1 MSRIENLLAQKKYKE
16 AMEVVDSIDWRRVKN
31 VHNLCVVGEIYA
43 INKRYQDSKEIFLL
57 AYHRA
62 PIGKNILYRLIEVS
76 LKMQDFQE
84 ADEFYEEY
92 LEVAPNDNTRYI
104 LKYKISKAK
113 QVSLDEQIR
122 ILEEY
127 KEREFTERWSYEL
140 AKLYYQK
147 GDMKKCLEMCNDI
160 ILWFNEGRYVLKAMD
175 LKNRMGQLTG
185 KEREQYEKQFIPNLT
200 TVDQMT
206 QSAGSRENSSENK
219 YETAMDEDSPVID
232 NVRIDERD
240 VNNAE
245 SIQEKIS
252 KGIRDIFN
260 GKKKE
265 EDFTKEEEEFQEE
278 MIRDRSSEKEHKNVP
293 DLEPEEDSVM
303 REEEPAEEYIPEED
317 TQKQEEANEP
327 EIDVNEIFEDFS
339 DQTEV
344 ARLKEEEILS
354 GSSAELPQ
362 LEIPES
368 MKNIDLENSAVT
380 EIPKAPDVTLPG
392 AEKNVLE
399 TESDLDFNLEE
410 MILSAA
416 TAQGIEIP
424 DDELKTEDV
433 HTTEPDDEDY
443 MTEED
448 LRKAEEEF
456 LNGPAGRNIHK
467 EPKELQE
474 EEFEEADEF
483 YEDASDDEEDDFYG
497 DEYDDGDD
505 DFYEDESDDEDD
517 DFYEDEPD
525 DEDDDFYE
533 DESDDE
539 DDDFYEDESDDEYDD
554 FYGEDSDDASE
565 ELYEEEFKDF
575 PVVSRRP
582 LPKKKVAEKLSDE
595 NNAVIRKPDPDR
607 KTVFKEEP
615 VSQQIPRKKKNVR
628 LSQAEELERFV
639 DSIRPQEAMD
649 IIPREKNLTD
659 SEKKLFTYFARVP
672 GLREQLVDALCD
684 VQMAAAD
691 KTSRTGNIIVMG
703 GRETG
708 KTRLISG
715 LIPAICKELNL
726 EAAKVA
732 YVFAEQIN
740 GKNIPAIVKKMAG
753 GFLVIENANQL
764 KKETVNQLSKAMD
777 FRTDGMIVIL
787 EDEKI
792 GMRKLMA
799 RFPKFTSKFTS
810 MINIPVFTND
820 ELVNFAMVYTRERGY
835 TIAQEA
841 MLALYNLISVNQ
853 KEDVPMNV
861 GAVKEIIDN
870 AIVKSTGGI
879 RKLSRNISK
888 KRTDMD
894 GYTVLYEKDFK

>member
-1 MSRIENLLAQKKYKE
+1 MDKEEFRIKVSRIDNLVAQKKYKE
-16 AMEVVDSIDWRRVKN
+16 AVEVVESIDWRRVKN

-43 INKRYQDSKEIFLL
+43 ANKRYEESKEIFLL

-76 LKMQDFQE
+76 LKMQDIEE
-84 ADEFYEEY
+84 AEEFYEEY
-92 LEVAPNDNTRYI
+92 LEVAPNDNTQYI

-160 ILWFNEGRYVLKAMD
+160 ILWFSEGRYVLKAMD

-206 QSAGSRENSSENK
+206 QSGEARETGSDAENK
-219 YETAMDEDSPVID
+219 YEALPDEDSPVIES
-232 NVRIDERD
+232 VRIDERD
-240 VNNAE
+240 VNSAE
-245 SIQEKIS
+245 SLQEKIS

-265 EDFTKEEEEFQEE
+265 EDFTKEEEDLQEE
-278 MIRDRSSEKEHKNVP
+278 MLRDRFSEKEHKNVP
-293 DLEPEEDSVM
+293 ELEPEEVSVLQ
-303 REEEPAEEYIPEED
+303 EEENISQDSFAE
-317 TQKQEEANEP
+317 TEEAEEP

-339 DQTEV
+339 DQTV
-344 ARLKEEEILS
+344 SRLEEEETLS
-354 GSSAELPQ
+354 DSSTELPQ

-368 MKNIDLENSAVT
+368 MKNIDLESDIMP
-380 EIPKAPDVTLPG
+380 EIPKAPEVVLPG
-392 AEKNVLE
+392 AEKNE
-399 TESDLDFNLEE
+399 TEAEIDFDFNLED

-424 DDELKTEDV
+424 DDEPKAEDV
-433 HTTEPDDEDY
+433 HAADPDDEDY

-448 LRKAEEEF
+448 LRRAEEEF
-456 LNGPAGRNIHK
+456 LNGPAGRKNHK
-467 EPKELQE
+467 DPEELLE
-474 EEFEEADEF
+474 EEFGEADEF
-483 YEDASDDEEDDFYG
+483 YEDASDDEDDDFYG

-505 DFYEDESDDEDD
+505 DFYGE
-517 DFYEDEPD
+517 
-525 DEDDDFYE
+525 
-533 DESDDE
+533 ESDDE
-539 DDDFYEDESDDEYDD
+539 DDDFYEDESDDGDDFYEEFDDDD
-554 FYGEDSDDASE
+554 FYGEESDDE
-565 ELYEEEFKDF
+565 EDDFYEEEPEEL
-575 PVVSRRP
+575 PVVSRNP
-582 LPKKKVAEKLSDE
+582 ISKNKSAKIISEEKNAE
-595 NNAVIRKPDPDR
+595 IRKPDPDR

-615 VSQQIPRKKKNVR
+615 AGQKAPRKKKNVR

-639 DSIRPQEAMD
+639 DTIRPQEAMD
-649 IIPREKNLTD
+649 IIPREKTLTD

-835 TIAQEA
+835 TIDQQA
-841 MLALYNLISVNQ
+841 MLVLYNLISVNQ
-853 KEDVPMNV
+853 KEDMPMNV

-870 AIVKSTGGI
+870 AIAKSTGGI

>member
-1 MSRIENLLAQKKYKE
+1 MDKEEFRIKVSRIDNLVAQKKYKE
-16 AMEVVDSIDWRRVKN
+16 AVEVVESIDWRRVKN

-43 INKRYQDSKEIFLL
+43 ANKRYEESKEIFLL

-76 LKMQDFQE
+76 LKMQDIEE
-84 ADEFYEEY
+84 AEVFYEEY
-92 LEVAPNDNTRYI
+92 LEVAPNDNTQYI

-160 ILWFNEGRYVLKAMD
+160 ILWFSEGRYVLKAMD

-206 QSAGSRENSSENK
+206 QSGEARETGSDAENK
-219 YETAMDEDSPVID
+219 YEVLPDEDSPVIES
-232 NVRIDERD
+232 VRIDERD
-240 VNNAE
+240 VNSAE
-245 SIQEKIS
+245 SLQEKIS

-265 EDFTKEEEEFQEE
+265 EDFTKEEEDLQEE
-278 MIRDRSSEKEHKNVP
+278 MLRDRFSEKEHKNVP
-293 DLEPEEDSVM
+293 ELEPEEVSVLQ
-303 REEEPAEEYIPEED
+303 EEENISQDSFAE
-317 TQKQEEANEP
+317 TEEAEEP

-339 DQTEV
+339 DQTV
-344 ARLKEEEILS
+344 SRLEEEETLS
-354 GSSAELPQ
+354 DSSTELPQ

-368 MKNIDLENSAVT
+368 MKNIDLESDIMP
-380 EIPKAPDVTLPG
+380 EIPKAPEVVLPG
-392 AEKNVLE
+392 AEKNE
-399 TESDLDFNLEE
+399 TEAEIDFDFNLED

-424 DDELKTEDV
+424 DDKPKAEDV
-433 HTTEPDDEDY
+433 HAADPDDEDY

-448 LRKAEEEF
+448 LRRAEEEF
-456 LNGPAGRNIHK
+456 LNGPAGRKDHK
-467 EPKELQE
+467 DPEELLE
-474 EEFEEADEF
+474 EEFGEAEEF
-483 YEDASDDEEDDFYG
+483 YEDASDDEDDDFYG

-505 DFYEDESDDEDD
+505 DFYGE
-517 DFYEDEPD
+517 
-525 DEDDDFYE
+525 
-533 DESDDE
+533 ESDDE
-539 DDDFYEDESDDEYDD
+539 DDDFYEDESDDGDDFYEEFDDDD
-554 FYGEDSDDASE
+554 FYGEESDDE
-565 ELYEEEFKDF
+565 EDDFYEEEPEEL
-575 PVVSRRP
+575 PVVSRNP
-582 LPKKKVAEKLSDE
+582 ISKNKSAKIISEEKNAE
-595 NNAVIRKPDPDR
+595 IRKPDPDR

-615 VSQQIPRKKKNVR
+615 AGQKAPRKKKNVR
-628 LSQAEELERFV
+628 LSQDEELERFV
-639 DSIRPQEAMD
+639 DTIRPQEAMD
-649 IIPREKNLTD
+649 IIPREKTLTD

-764 KKETVNQLSKAMD
+764 TPETVEMLDKAMEKET
-777 FRTDGMIVIL
+777 DGLTVII

-792 GMRKLMA
+792 GMRKFIA
-799 RFPKFTSKFTS
+799 RYPKIVKKFTS

-835 TIAQEA
+835 TIDQQA
-841 MLALYNLISVNQ
+841 MLVLYNLISVNQ
-853 KEDVPMNV
+853 KEDMPMNV

-870 AIVKSTGGI
+870 AIAKSTGGI

>member
-1 MSRIENLLAQKKYKE
+1 MDKEEFRIKVSRIDNLVAEKKYKE
-16 AMEVVDSIDWRRVKN
+16 AVEVVESIDWRRVKN

-43 INKRYQDSKEIFLL
+43 ANKRYEESKEIFLL

-76 LKMQDFQE
+76 LKMQDIEE
-84 ADEFYEEY
+84 AEEFYEEY
-92 LEVAPNDNTRYI
+92 LEVAPNDNTQYI

-160 ILWFNEGRYVLKAMD
+160 ILWFSEGRYVLKAMD

-206 QSAGSRENSSENK
+206 QSGEARETGSDAENK
-219 YETAMDEDSPVID
+219 YEVLPDEDSPVIES
-232 NVRIDERD
+232 VRIDERD
-240 VNNAE
+240 VNSAE
-245 SIQEKIS
+245 SLQEKIS

-265 EDFTKEEEEFQEE
+265 EDFTKEEEDLQEE
-278 MIRDRSSEKEHKNVP
+278 MLRDRFSEKEHKNVP
-293 DLEPEEDSVM
+293 ELEPEEVSVLQ
-303 REEEPAEEYIPEED
+303 EEENISQDSFAE
-317 TQKQEEANEP
+317 TEEAEEP

-339 DQTEV
+339 DQTV
-344 ARLKEEEILS
+344 SRLEEEETLS
-354 GSSAELPQ
+354 DSSTELPQ

-368 MKNIDLENSAVT
+368 MKNIDLESDIMP
-380 EIPKAPDVTLPG
+380 EIPKAPEVVLPG
-392 AEKNVLE
+392 AEKNE
-399 TESDLDFNLEE
+399 TEAEIDFDFNLED

-424 DDELKTEDV
+424 DDEPKAEDV
-433 HTTEPDDEDY
+433 HAADPDDEDY

-448 LRKAEEEF
+448 LRRAEEEF
-456 LNGPAGRNIHK
+456 LNGPAGRKDHK
-467 EPKELQE
+467 DPEELLE
-474 EEFEEADEF
+474 EEFGEAEEF
-483 YEDASDDEEDDFYG
+483 YEDASDDEDDDFYG

-505 DFYEDESDDEDD
+505 DFYGE
-517 DFYEDEPD
+517 
-525 DEDDDFYE
+525 
-533 DESDDE
+533 ESDDE
-539 DDDFYEDESDDEYDD
+539 DDDFYEDESDDGDDFYEEFDDDD
-554 FYGEDSDDASE
+554 FYGEESDDE
-565 ELYEEEFKDF
+565 EDDFYEEEPEEL
-575 PVVSRRP
+575 PVVSRNP
-582 LPKKKVAEKLSDE
+582 ISKNKSAKIISEEKNAE
-595 NNAVIRKPDPDR
+595 IRKPDPDR

-615 VSQQIPRKKKNVR
+615 AGQKAPRKKKNVR

-639 DSIRPQEAMD
+639 DTIRPQEAMD
-649 IIPREKNLTD
+649 IIPREKTLTD

-835 TIAQEA
+835 TIDQQA
-841 MLALYNLISVNQ
+841 MLVLYNLISVNQ
-853 KEDVPMNV
+853 KEDMPMNV

-870 AIVKSTGGI
+870 AIAKSTGGI

>member
-1 MSRIENLLAQKKYKE
+1 MDKEEFRIKVSRIESLLAQKKYKE

-43 INKRYQDSKEIFLL
+43 ANKRYQDSKEIFLL

-76 LKMQDFQE
+76 LKMQDIEE
-84 ADEFYEEY
+84 AEEFYEEY
-92 LEVAPNDNTRYI
+92 LEVAPNDNTQYI

-160 ILWFNEGRYVLKAMD
+160 ILWFSEGRYVLKAMD

-206 QSAGSRENSSENK
+206 QSGEARETGSDAENK
-219 YETAMDEDSPVID
+219 YEALPDEDSPVIES
-232 NVRIDERD
+232 VRIDERD
-240 VNNAE
+240 VNSAE
-245 SIQEKIS
+245 SLQEKIS

-265 EDFTKEEEEFQEE
+265 EDFTKEEEDLQEE
-278 MIRDRSSEKEHKNVP
+278 MLRDRFSEKEHKNVP
-293 DLEPEEDSVM
+293 ELEPEEVSVLQ
-303 REEEPAEEYIPEED
+303 EEENISQDSFAETEEAEES
-317 TQKQEEANEP
+317 

-339 DQTEV
+339 DQTV
-344 ARLKEEEILS
+344 SRLEEEETLS
-354 GSSAELPQ
+354 DSSTDLPQ

-368 MKNIDLENSAVT
+368 MKNIDLESDIMP
-380 EIPKAPDVTLPG
+380 EIPKAPEVVLPG
-392 AEKNVLE
+392 AEKNE
-399 TESDLDFNLEE
+399 TEAEIDFDFNLED

-424 DDELKTEDV
+424 DDEPKAEDV
-433 HTTEPDDEDY
+433 HAADPDDEDY

-448 LRKAEEEF
+448 LRRAEEEF
-456 LNGPAGRNIHK
+456 LNGPAGRKDHK
-467 EPKELQE
+467 DPEELLE
-474 EEFEEADEF
+474 EEFGEAEEF
-483 YEDASDDEEDDFYG
+483 YEDASDDEDDDFYG

-505 DFYEDESDDEDD
+505 DFYGE
-517 DFYEDEPD
+517 
-525 DEDDDFYE
+525 
-533 DESDDE
+533 ESDDE
-539 DDDFYEDESDDEYDD
+539 DDDFYEDESDDGDDFYEEFDDDD
-554 FYGEDSDDASE
+554 FYGEESDDE
-565 ELYEEEFKDF
+565 DDDFYEEEPEEL
-575 PVVSRRP
+575 PVVSRNP
-582 LPKKKVAEKLSDE
+582 ISKNKSAKIISEEKNAE
-595 NNAVIRKPDPDR
+595 IRKPDPDR

-615 VSQQIPRKKKNVR
+615 AGQKAPRKKKNVR

-639 DSIRPQEAMD
+639 DTIRPQEAMD
-649 IIPREKNLTD
+649 IIPREKTLTD

-835 TIAQEA
+835 TIDQQA
-841 MLALYNLISVNQ
+841 MLVLYNLISVNQ
-853 KEDVPMNV
+853 KEDMPMNV

-870 AIVKSTGGI
+870 AIAKSTGGI

>member
-1 MSRIENLLAQKKYKE
+1 MDKEEFRIKVSRIDNLVAQKKYKE
-16 AMEVVDSIDWRRVKN
+16 AVEVVESIDWRRVKN

-43 INKRYQDSKEIFLL
+43 ANKRYEESKEIFLL

-76 LKMQDFQE
+76 LKMQDIEE
-84 ADEFYEEY
+84 AEEFYEEY
-92 LEVAPNDNTRYI
+92 LEVAPNDNTQYI

-160 ILWFNEGRYVLKAMD
+160 ILWFSEGRYVLKAMD

-206 QSAGSRENSSENK
+206 QSGEARETGSDAENK
-219 YETAMDEDSPVID
+219 YEVLPDEDSPVIES
-232 NVRIDERD
+232 VRIDERD
-240 VNNAE
+240 VNSAE
-245 SIQEKIS
+245 SLQEKIS

-265 EDFTKEEEEFQEE
+265 EDFTKEEEDLQEE
-278 MIRDRSSEKEHKNVP
+278 MLRDRFSEKEHKNVP
-293 DLEPEEDSVM
+293 ELEPEEVSVLQ
-303 REEEPAEEYIPEED
+303 EEENISQDSFAE
-317 TQKQEEANEP
+317 TEEAEEP

-339 DQTEV
+339 DQTV
-344 ARLKEEEILS
+344 SRLEEEETLS
-354 GSSAELPQ
+354 DSSTELPQ

-368 MKNIDLENSAVT
+368 MKNIDLESDIMP
-380 EIPKAPDVTLPG
+380 EIPKAPEVILPG
-392 AEKNVLE
+392 AEKNE
-399 TESDLDFNLEE
+399 TEAEIDFDFNLED

-424 DDELKTEDV
+424 DDKPKAEDV
-433 HTTEPDDEDY
+433 HAADPDDEDY

-448 LRKAEEEF
+448 LRRAEEEF
-456 LNGPAGRNIHK
+456 LNGPAGRKDHK
-467 EPKELQE
+467 DPEELLE
-474 EEFEEADEF
+474 EEFGEAEEF
-483 YEDASDDEEDDFYG
+483 YEDASDDEDDDFYG

-505 DFYEDESDDEDD
+505 DFYGE
-517 DFYEDEPD
+517 
-525 DEDDDFYE
+525 
-533 DESDDE
+533 ESDDE
-539 DDDFYEDESDDEYDD
+539 DDDFYEDESDDGDDFYEEFDDDD
-554 FYGEDSDDASE
+554 FYGEESDDE
-565 ELYEEEFKDF
+565 EDDFYEEEPEEL
-575 PVVSRRP
+575 PVVSRNP
-582 LPKKKVAEKLSDE
+582 ISKNKSAKIISEEKNAE
-595 NNAVIRKPDPDR
+595 IRKPDPDR

-615 VSQQIPRKKKNVR
+615 AGQKAPRKKKNVR

-639 DSIRPQEAMD
+639 DTIRPQEAMD
-649 IIPREKNLTD
+649 IIPREKTLID

-835 TIAQEA
+835 TIDQQA
-841 MLALYNLISVNQ
+841 MLVLYNLISVNQ
-853 KEDVPMNV
+853 KEDMPMNV

-870 AIVKSTGGI
+870 AIAKSTGGI

>member
-1 MSRIENLLAQKKYKE
+1 MDKEEFRIKVSRIESLLAQKKYKE

-43 INKRYQDSKEIFLL
+43 ANKRYEESKEIFLL

-76 LKMQDFQE
+76 LKMQDIEE
-84 ADEFYEEY
+84 AEEFYEEY

-160 ILWFNEGRYVLKAMD
+160 ILWFSEGRYVLKAMD

-200 TVDQMT
+200 TVDQMN
-206 QSAGSRENSSENK
+206 QSAESRETDSGNQ
-219 YETAMDEDSPVID
+219 YDTVMDEDSPVIE

-293 DLEPEEDSVM
+293 DLEPEEDSVI
-303 REEEPAEEYIPEED
+303 REEEPAEEHIPEEK
-317 TQKQEEANEP
+317 TLEQEEADAQ

-344 ARLKEEEILS
+344 ARLEEEEALS
-354 GSSAELPQ
+354 DNSQELPQ

-368 MKNIDLENSAVT
+368 MKNIDLESSVVT

-392 AEKNVLE
+392 TEKSVLE
-399 TESDLDFNLEE
+399 TESDLDFNLED

-424 DDELKTEDV
+424 DDEVKTEDV

-456 LNGPAGRNIHK
+456 LNGPAGRKDHK
-467 EPKELQE
+467 DPEELLE
-474 EEFEEADEF
+474 EEFGEADEF
-483 YEDASDDEEDDFYG
+483 YEDASDDEDDDFYG
-497 DEYDDGDD
+497 DEYDD
-505 DFYEDESDDEDD
+505 EDD
-517 DFYEDEPD
+517 DFYGE
-525 DEDDDFYE
+525 
-533 DESDDE
+533 ESDDE
-539 DDDFYEDESDDEYDD
+539 DDDFYEDESDDGDDFYEEFDDDD
-554 FYGEDSDDASE
+554 FYGEESDDEEDDFYDEEPE
-565 ELYEEEFKDF
+565 EL
-575 PVVSRRP
+575 PVVSRNP
-582 LPKKKVAEKLSDE
+582 ISKNKSAKIISEEKNAE
-595 NNAVIRKPDPDR
+595 IRKPDPDR

-615 VSQQIPRKKKNVR
+615 AGQKAPRKKKNVR

-639 DSIRPQEAMD
+639 DTIRPQEAMD
-649 IIPREKNLTD
+649 IIPREKTLTD

-835 TIAQEA
+835 TIDQQA
-841 MLALYNLISVNQ
+841 MLVLYNLISVNQ
-853 KEDVPMNV
+853 KEDMPMNV

-870 AIVKSTGGI
+870 AIAKSTGGI

>member
-1 MSRIENLLAQKKYKE
+1 MDKEEFRIKVSRIDNLVAQKKYKE
-16 AMEVVDSIDWRRVKN
+16 AVEVVESIDWRRVKN

-43 INKRYQDSKEIFLL
+43 ANKRYEESKEIFLL

-76 LKMQDFQE
+76 LKMQDIEE
-84 ADEFYEEY
+84 AEEFYEEY
-92 LEVAPNDNTRYI
+92 LEVAPNDNTQYI

-160 ILWFNEGRYVLKAMD
+160 ILWFSEGRYVLKAMD
-175 LKNRMGQLTG
+175 LKNRMGQLTR

-206 QSAGSRENSSENK
+206 QSGEARETGSDAENK
-219 YETAMDEDSPVID
+219 YEVLPDEDSPVIES
-232 NVRIDERD
+232 VRIDERD
-240 VNNAE
+240 VNSAE
-245 SIQEKIS
+245 SLQEKIS

-265 EDFTKEEEEFQEE
+265 EDFTKEEEDLQEE
-278 MIRDRSSEKEHKNVP
+278 MLRDRFSEKEHKNVP
-293 DLEPEEDSVM
+293 ELEPEEVSVLQ
-303 REEEPAEEYIPEED
+303 EEENISQDSFAE
-317 TQKQEEANEP
+317 TEEAEEP

-339 DQTEV
+339 DQTV
-344 ARLKEEEILS
+344 SRLEEEETLS
-354 GSSAELPQ
+354 DSSTELPQ

-368 MKNIDLENSAVT
+368 MKNIDLESDIMP
-380 EIPKAPDVTLPG
+380 EIPKAPEVVLPG
-392 AEKNVLE
+392 AEKNE
-399 TESDLDFNLEE
+399 TEAEIDFDFNLED

-424 DDELKTEDV
+424 DDEPKAEDV
-433 HTTEPDDEDY
+433 HAADPDDEDY

-448 LRKAEEEF
+448 LRRAEEEF
-456 LNGPAGRNIHK
+456 LNGPAGRKDHK
-467 EPKELQE
+467 DPEELLE
-474 EEFEEADEF
+474 EEFGEAEEF
-483 YEDASDDEEDDFYG
+483 YEDASDDEDDDFYG

-505 DFYEDESDDEDD
+505 DFYGE
-517 DFYEDEPD
+517 
-525 DEDDDFYE
+525 
-533 DESDDE
+533 ESDDE
-539 DDDFYEDESDDEYDD
+539 DDDFYEDESDDGDDFYEEFDDDD
-554 FYGEDSDDASE
+554 FYGEESDDE
-565 ELYEEEFKDF
+565 EDDFYEEEPEEL
-575 PVVSRRP
+575 PVVSRNP
-582 LPKKKVAEKLSDE
+582 ISKNKSAKIISEEKNAE
-595 NNAVIRKPDPDR
+595 IRKPDPDR

-615 VSQQIPRKKKNVR
+615 AGQKAPRKKKNVR

-639 DSIRPQEAMD
+639 DTIRPQEAMD
-649 IIPREKNLTD
+649 IIPREKTLTD

-835 TIAQEA
+835 TIDQQA
-841 MLALYNLISVNQ
+841 MLVLYNLISVNQ
-853 KEDVPMNV
+853 KEDMPMNV

-870 AIVKSTGGI
+870 AIAKSTGGI

>member
-1 MSRIENLLAQKKYKE
+1 MDKEEFRIKVSRIDNLVAQKKYKE
-16 AMEVVDSIDWRRVKN
+16 AVEVVESIDWRRVKN

-43 INKRYQDSKEIFLL
+43 ANKRYEESKEIFLL

-76 LKMQDFQE
+76 LKMQDIEE
-84 ADEFYEEY
+84 AEEFYEEY
-92 LEVAPNDNTRYI
+92 LEVAPNDNTQYI

-160 ILWFNEGRYVLKAMD
+160 ILWFSEGRYVLKAMD

-206 QSAGSRENSSENK
+206 QSGEARETGSDAENK
-219 YETAMDEDSPVID
+219 YEALPDEDSPVIES
-232 NVRIDERD
+232 VRIDERD
-240 VNNAE
+240 VNSAE
-245 SIQEKIS
+245 SLQEKIS

-265 EDFTKEEEEFQEE
+265 EDFTKEEEDLQEE
-278 MIRDRSSEKEHKNVP
+278 ENISQ
-293 DLEPEEDSVM
+293 DSF
-303 REEEPAEEYIPEED
+303 AE
-317 TQKQEEANEP
+317 TEEAEEP

-339 DQTEV
+339 DQTV
-344 ARLKEEEILS
+344 SRLEEEETLS
-354 GSSAELPQ
+354 DSSTELPQ

-368 MKNIDLENSAVT
+368 MKNIDLESDIMP
-380 EIPKAPDVTLPG
+380 EIPKAPEVVLPG
-392 AEKNVLE
+392 AEKNE
-399 TESDLDFNLEE
+399 TEAEIDFDFNLED

-424 DDELKTEDV
+424 DDEPKAEDV
-433 HTTEPDDEDY
+433 HAADPDDEDY

-448 LRKAEEEF
+448 LRRAEEEF
-456 LNGPAGRNIHK
+456 LNGPAGRKDHK
-467 EPKELQE
+467 DPEELLE
-474 EEFEEADEF
+474 EEFGEADEF
-483 YEDASDDEEDDFYG
+483 YEDASDDEDDDFYG

-505 DFYEDESDDEDD
+505 DFYGE
-517 DFYEDEPD
+517 
-525 DEDDDFYE
+525 
-533 DESDDE
+533 ESDDE
-539 DDDFYEDESDDEYDD
+539 DDDFYEDESDDGDDFYEEFDDDD
-554 FYGEDSDDASE
+554 FYGEESDDE
-565 ELYEEEFKDF
+565 EDDFYEEEPEEL
-575 PVVSRRP
+575 PVVSRNP
-582 LPKKKVAEKLSDE
+582 ISKNKSAKIISEEKNAE
-595 NNAVIRKPDPDR
+595 IRKPDPDR

-615 VSQQIPRKKKNVR
+615 AGQKAPRKKKNVR

-639 DSIRPQEAMD
+639 DTIRPQEAMD
-649 IIPREKNLTD
+649 IIPREKTLTD

-835 TIAQEA
+835 TIDQQA
-841 MLALYNLISVNQ
+841 MLVLYNLISVNQ
-853 KEDVPMNV
+853 KEDMPMNV

-870 AIVKSTGGI
+870 AIAKSTGGI

>member
-1 MSRIENLLAQKKYKE
+1 MDKEEFRIKVSRIDNLVAQKKYKE
-16 AMEVVDSIDWRRVKN
+16 AVEVVESIDWRRVKN

-43 INKRYQDSKEIFLL
+43 ANKRYEESKEIFLL

-76 LKMQDFQE
+76 LKMQDIEE
-84 ADEFYEEY
+84 AEEFYEEY
-92 LEVAPNDNTRYI
+92 LEVAPNDNTQYI

-160 ILWFNEGRYVLKAMD
+160 ILWFSEGRYVLKAMD

-206 QSAGSRENSSENK
+206 QSGEARETGSDAENK
-219 YETAMDEDSPVID
+219 YEALPDEDSPVIES
-232 NVRIDERD
+232 VRIDERD
-240 VNNAE
+240 VNSAE
-245 SIQEKIS
+245 SLQEKIS

-265 EDFTKEEEEFQEE
+265 EDFTKEEEDLQEE
-278 MIRDRSSEKEHKNVP
+278 MLRDRFSEKEHKNVP
-293 DLEPEEDSVM
+293 ELEPEEVSVLQ
-303 REEEPAEEYIPEED
+303 EEENISQDSFAE
-317 TQKQEEANEP
+317 TEEAEEP

-339 DQTEV
+339 DQTV
-344 ARLKEEEILS
+344 SRLEEEETLS
-354 GSSAELPQ
+354 DSSTELPQ

-368 MKNIDLENSAVT
+368 MKNIDLESDIMP
-380 EIPKAPDVTLPG
+380 EIPKAPEVVLPG
-392 AEKNVLE
+392 AEKNE
-399 TESDLDFNLEE
+399 TEAEIDFDFNLED

-424 DDELKTEDV
+424 DDEPKAEDV
-433 HTTEPDDEDY
+433 HAADPDDEDY

-448 LRKAEEEF
+448 LRRAEEEF
-456 LNGPAGRNIHK
+456 LNGPAGRKDHK
-467 EPKELQE
+467 DPEELLE
-474 EEFEEADEF
+474 EEFGEADEF
-483 YEDASDDEEDDFYG
+483 YEDASDDEDDDFYG

-505 DFYEDESDDEDD
+505 DFYGE
-517 DFYEDEPD
+517 
-525 DEDDDFYE
+525 
-533 DESDDE
+533 ESDDE
-539 DDDFYEDESDDEYDD
+539 DDDFYEDESDDGDDFYEEFDDDD
-554 FYGEDSDDASE
+554 FYGEESDDE
-565 ELYEEEFKDF
+565 EDDFYEEEPEEL
-575 PVVSRRP
+575 PVVSRNP
-582 LPKKKVAEKLSDE
+582 ISKNKSAKIISEEKNAE
-595 NNAVIRKPDPDR
+595 IRKPDPDR

-615 VSQQIPRKKKNVR
+615 AGQKAPRKKKNVR

-639 DSIRPQEAMD
+639 DTIRPQEAMD
-649 IIPREKNLTD
+649 IIPREKTLTD

-708 KTRLISG
+708 KTRLISV

-835 TIAQEA
+835 TIDQQA
-841 MLALYNLISVNQ
+841 MLVLYNLISVNQ
-853 KEDVPMNV
+853 KEDMPMNV

-870 AIVKSTGGI
+870 AIAKSTGGI

>member
-1 MSRIENLLAQKKYKE
+1 MDKEEFRIKVSRIDNLVAQKKYKE
-16 AMEVVDSIDWRRVKN
+16 AVEVVESIDWRRVKN

-43 INKRYQDSKEIFLL
+43 ANKRYEESKEIFLL

-76 LKMQDFQE
+76 LKMQDIE
-84 ADEFYEEY
+84 DAEEFYEEY
-92 LEVAPNDNTRYI
+92 LEVAPNDNTQYI
-104 LKYKISKAK
+104 LKYQISKAK

-160 ILWFNEGRYVLKAMD
+160 ILWFSEGRYVLKAMD

-206 QSAGSRENSSENK
+206 QSGEARETGSDAENK
-219 YETAMDEDSPVID
+219 YEVLPDEDSPVIES
-232 NVRIDERD
+232 VRIDERD
-240 VNNAE
+240 VNSAE
-245 SIQEKIS
+245 SLQEKIS

-265 EDFTKEEEEFQEE
+265 EDFTKEEEDLQEE
-278 MIRDRSSEKEHKNVP
+278 MLRDRFSEKEHKNVP
-293 DLEPEEDSVM
+293 ELEPEEVSVLQ
-303 REEEPAEEYIPEED
+303 EEENISQDSFAE
-317 TQKQEEANEP
+317 TEEAEEP

-339 DQTEV
+339 DQTV
-344 ARLKEEEILS
+344 SRLEEEETLS
-354 GSSAELPQ
+354 DSSTELPQ

-368 MKNIDLENSAVT
+368 MKNIDLESDIMP
-380 EIPKAPDVTLPG
+380 EIPKAPEVVLPG
-392 AEKNVLE
+392 AEKNE
-399 TESDLDFNLEE
+399 TEAEIDFDFNLED

-424 DDELKTEDV
+424 DDKPKAEDV
-433 HTTEPDDEDY
+433 HAADPDDEDY

-448 LRKAEEEF
+448 LRRAEEEF
-456 LNGPAGRNIHK
+456 LKGPAGRKDHK
-467 EPKELQE
+467 DPEELLE
-474 EEFEEADEF
+474 EEFGEAEEF
-483 YEDASDDEEDDFYG
+483 YEDASDDEDDDFYG

-505 DFYEDESDDEDD
+505 DFYGE
-517 DFYEDEPD
+517 
-525 DEDDDFYE
+525 
-533 DESDDE
+533 ESDDE
-539 DDDFYEDESDDEYDD
+539 DDDFYEDESDDGDDFYEEFDDDD
-554 FYGEDSDDASE
+554 FYGEESDDE
-565 ELYEEEFKDF
+565 EDDFYEEEPEEL
-575 PVVSRRP
+575 PVVSRNP
-582 LPKKKVAEKLSDE
+582 ISKNKSAKIISEEKNAE
-595 NNAVIRKPDPDR
+595 IRKPDPDR

-615 VSQQIPRKKKNVR
+615 AGQKAPRKKKNVR

-639 DSIRPQEAMD
+639 DTIRPQEAMD
-649 IIPREKNLTD
+649 IIPREKTLTD

-835 TIAQEA
+835 TIDQQA
-841 MLALYNLISVNQ
+841 MLVLYNLISVNQ
-853 KEDVPMNV
+853 KEDMPMNV

-870 AIVKSTGGI
+870 AIAKSTGGI

>member
-1 MSRIENLLAQKKYKE
+1 MDKEEFRIKVSRIESLLAQKKYKE

-43 INKRYQDSKEIFLL
+43 ANKRYQDSKEIFLL

-76 LKMQDFQE
+76 LKMQDIQE
-84 ADEFYEEY
+84 AEEFYEEY

-160 ILWFNEGRYVLKAMD
+160 ILWFSEGRYVLKAMD

-200 TVDQMT
+200 TVDQMN
-206 QSAGSRENSSENK
+206 QSAEFRETDSGNQ
-219 YETAMDEDSPVID
+219 YDTVMDEDSPVIE

-293 DLEPEEDSVM
+293 DLEPEEDSVI
-303 REEEPAEEYIPEED
+303 REEEPAEEHIPEEK
-317 TQKQEEANEP
+317 TLEQEEADAQ

-344 ARLKEEEILS
+344 ARLEEEEALS
-354 GSSAELPQ
+354 DNSQELPQ

-368 MKNIDLENSAVT
+368 MKNIDLESSVVT

-392 AEKNVLE
+392 TEKSVLE
-399 TESDLDFNLEE
+399 TESDLDFNLED

-424 DDELKTEDV
+424 DDEPKAEDV
-433 HTTEPDDEDY
+433 HAADPDDEDY

-448 LRKAEEEF
+448 LRRAEEEF
-456 LNGPAGRNIHK
+456 LNGPAGRKDHK
-467 EPKELQE
+467 DPEELLE
-474 EEFEEADEF
+474 EEF
-483 YEDASDDEEDDFYG
+483 YEDASDEEEDDFYGDGYDDGNDDFYGEESDDEDDDESDDGDDFYEEFDDDDFYGEESDDEEDDFY
-497 DEYDDGDD
+497 E
-505 DFYEDESDDEDD
+505 E
-517 DFYEDEPD
+517 EP
-525 DEDDDFYE
+525 
-533 DESDDE
+533 
-539 DDDFYEDESDDEYDD
+539 
-554 FYGEDSDDASE
+554 E
-565 ELYEEEFKDF
+565 EL
-575 PVVSRRP
+575 PVVSRNP
-582 LPKKKVAEKLSDE
+582 ISKNKSAKIISEEKNAE
-595 NNAVIRKPDPDR
+595 IRKPDPDR

-615 VSQQIPRKKKNVR
+615 AGQKAHRKKKNVR

-639 DSIRPQEAMD
+639 DTIRPQEAMD
-649 IIPREKNLTD
+649 IIPREKTLTD

-835 TIAQEA
+835 TIDQQA
-841 MLALYNLISVNQ
+841 MLVLYNLISVNQ
-853 KEDVPMNV
+853 KEDMPMNV

-870 AIVKSTGGI
+870 AIAKSTGGI

>member
-1 MSRIENLLAQKKYKE
+1 MDKEEFRIKVSRIDNLVAQKKYKE
-16 AMEVVDSIDWRRVKN
+16 AVEVVESIDWRRVKN

-43 INKRYQDSKEIFLL
+43 ANKRYEESKEIFLL

-76 LKMQDFQE
+76 LKMQDIEE
-84 ADEFYEEY
+84 AEEFYEEY
-92 LEVAPNDNTRYI
+92 LEVAPNDNTQYI

-160 ILWFNEGRYVLKAMD
+160 ILWFSEGRYVLKAMD

-206 QSAGSRENSSENK
+206 QSGEARETGSDAENK
-219 YETAMDEDSPVID
+219 YEVLPDEDSPVIES
-232 NVRIDERD
+232 VRIDERD
-240 VNNAE
+240 VNSAE
-245 SIQEKIS
+245 SLQEKIS

-265 EDFTKEEEEFQEE
+265 EDFTKEEEDLQEE
-278 MIRDRSSEKEHKNVP
+278 MLRDRFSEKEHKNVP
-293 DLEPEEDSVM
+293 ELEPEEVSVLQ
-303 REEEPAEEYIPEED
+303 EEENISQDSFAE
-317 TQKQEEANEP
+317 TEEAEEP

-339 DQTEV
+339 DQTV
-344 ARLKEEEILS
+344 SRLEEEETLS
-354 GSSAELPQ
+354 DSSTELPQ

-368 MKNIDLENSAVT
+368 MKNIDLESDIMP
-380 EIPKAPDVTLPG
+380 EIPKAPEVVLPG
-392 AEKNVLE
+392 AEKNE
-399 TESDLDFNLEE
+399 TEAEIDFDFNLED

-424 DDELKTEDV
+424 DDEPKAEDV
-433 HTTEPDDEDY
+433 HAADPDDEDY

-448 LRKAEEEF
+448 LRRAEEEF
-456 LNGPAGRNIHK
+456 LNGPAGRKDHK
-467 EPKELQE
+467 DPEELLE
-474 EEFEEADEF
+474 EEFGEAEEF
-483 YEDASDDEEDDFYG
+483 YEDASDDEDDDFYG

-505 DFYEDESDDEDD
+505 DFYGE
-517 DFYEDEPD
+517 
-525 DEDDDFYE
+525 
-533 DESDDE
+533 ESDDE
-539 DDDFYEDESDDEYDD
+539 DDDFYEDESDDGDDFYEEFDDDD
-554 FYGEDSDDASE
+554 FYGEESDDE
-565 ELYEEEFKDF
+565 EDDFYEEEPEEL
-575 PVVSRRP
+575 PVVSRNP
-582 LPKKKVAEKLSDE
+582 ISKNKSAKIISEEKNAE
-595 NNAVIRKPDPDR
+595 IRKPDPDR

-615 VSQQIPRKKKNVR
+615 AGQKAPRKKKNVR

-639 DSIRPQEAMD
+639 DTIRPQEAMD
-649 IIPREKNLTD
+649 IIPREKTLTD

-764 KKETVNQLSKAMD
+764 KKEAVNQLSKAMD

-835 TIAQEA
+835 TIDQQA
-841 MLALYNLISVNQ
+841 MLVLYNLISVNQ
-853 KEDVPMNV
+853 KEDMPMNV

-870 AIVKSTGGI
+870 AIAKSTGGI

>member
-1 MSRIENLLAQKKYKE
+1 MDKEEFRIKVSRIDNLVAQKKYKE
-16 AMEVVDSIDWRRVKN
+16 AVEVVESIDWRRVKN

-43 INKRYQDSKEIFLL
+43 ANKRYEESKEIFLL

-76 LKMQDFQE
+76 LKMQDIEE
-84 ADEFYEEY
+84 AEEFYEEY
-92 LEVAPNDNTRYI
+92 LEVAPNDNTQYI

-160 ILWFNEGRYVLKAMD
+160 ILWFSEGRYVLKAMD

-206 QSAGSRENSSENK
+206 QSGEARETGSDAENK
-219 YETAMDEDSPVID
+219 YEALPDEDSPVIES
-232 NVRIDERD
+232 VRIDERD
-240 VNNAE
+240 VNSAE
-245 SIQEKIS
+245 SLQEKIS

-265 EDFTKEEEEFQEE
+265 EDFTKEEEDLQEE
-278 MIRDRSSEKEHKNVP
+278 MLRDRFSEKEHKNVP
-293 DLEPEEDSVM
+293 ELEPEEVSVLQ
-303 REEEPAEEYIPEED
+303 EEENISQDSFAE
-317 TQKQEEANEP
+317 TEEAEKS

-339 DQTEV
+339 DQTV
-344 ARLKEEEILS
+344 SRLEEEETLS
-354 GSSAELPQ
+354 DSSTELPQ

-368 MKNIDLENSAVT
+368 MKNIDLESDIMP
-380 EIPKAPDVTLPG
+380 EIPKAPEVVLPG
-392 AEKNVLE
+392 AEKNE
-399 TESDLDFNLEE
+399 TEAEIDFDFNLED
-410 MILSAA
+410 MILLAA

-424 DDELKTEDV
+424 DDEPKAEDV
-433 HTTEPDDEDY
+433 HAADPDDEDY

-448 LRKAEEEF
+448 LRRAEEEF
-456 LNGPAGRNIHK
+456 LNGPAGRKDHK
-467 EPKELQE
+467 DPEELLE
-474 EEFEEADEF
+474 EEFGEAEEF
-483 YEDASDDEEDDFYG
+483 YEDASDDEDDDFYG

-505 DFYEDESDDEDD
+505 DFYGE
-517 DFYEDEPD
+517 
-525 DEDDDFYE
+525 
-533 DESDDE
+533 ESDDE
-539 DDDFYEDESDDEYDD
+539 DDDFYEDESDDGDDFYEEFDDDD
-554 FYGEDSDDASE
+554 FYGEESDDE
-565 ELYEEEFKDF
+565 EDDFYEEEPEEL
-575 PVVSRRP
+575 PVVSRNP
-582 LPKKKVAEKLSDE
+582 ISKNKSAKIISEEKNAE
-595 NNAVIRKPDPDR
+595 IRKPDPDR

-615 VSQQIPRKKKNVR
+615 AGQKAPRKKKNVR

-639 DSIRPQEAMD
+639 DTIRPQEAMD
-649 IIPREKNLTD
+649 IIPREKTLTD

-835 TIAQEA
+835 TIDQQA
-841 MLALYNLISVNQ
+841 MLVLYNLISVNQ
-853 KEDVPMNV
+853 KEDMPMNV

-870 AIVKSTGGI
+870 AIAKSTGGI

>member
-1 MSRIENLLAQKKYKE
+1 MDKEEFRIKVSRIDNLVAQKKYKE
-16 AMEVVDSIDWRRVKN
+16 AVEVVESIDWRRVKN

-43 INKRYQDSKEIFLL
+43 ANKRYEESKEIFLL

-76 LKMQDFQE
+76 LKMQDIEE
-84 ADEFYEEY
+84 AEEFYEEY
-92 LEVAPNDNTRYI
+92 LEVAPNDNTQYI

-160 ILWFNEGRYVLKAMD
+160 ILWFSEGRYVLKAMD

-206 QSAGSRENSSENK
+206 QSGEARETGSDAENK
-219 YETAMDEDSPVID
+219 YEVLPDEDSPVIES
-232 NVRIDERD
+232 VRIDERD
-240 VNNAE
+240 VNSAE
-245 SIQEKIS
+245 SLQEKIS

-265 EDFTKEEEEFQEE
+265 EDFTKEEEDLQEE
-278 MIRDRSSEKEHKNVP
+278 MLRDRFSEKEHKNVP
-293 DLEPEEDSVM
+293 ELEPEEVSVLQ
-303 REEEPAEEYIPEED
+303 EEENISQDSFAE
-317 TQKQEEANEP
+317 TEEAEEP

-339 DQTEV
+339 DQTV
-344 ARLKEEEILS
+344 SRLEEEETLS
-354 GSSAELPQ
+354 DSSTELPQ

-368 MKNIDLENSAVT
+368 MKNIDLESDIMP
-380 EIPKAPDVTLPG
+380 EIPKAPEVVLPG
-392 AEKNVLE
+392 AEKNE
-399 TESDLDFNLEE
+399 TEAEIDFDFNLED

-424 DDELKTEDV
+424 DDKPKAEDV
-433 HTTEPDDEDY
+433 HAADPDDEDY

-448 LRKAEEEF
+448 LRRAEEEF
-456 LNGPAGRNIHK
+456 LNGPAGRKDHK
-467 EPKELQE
+467 DPEELLE
-474 EEFEEADEF
+474 EEFGEAEEF
-483 YEDASDDEEDDFYG
+483 YEDASDDEDDDFYG
-497 DEYDDGDD
+497 DESDDGDD
-505 DFYEDESDDEDD
+505 DFYGE
-517 DFYEDEPD
+517 
-525 DEDDDFYE
+525 
-533 DESDDE
+533 ESDDE
-539 DDDFYEDESDDEYDD
+539 DDDFYEDESDDGDDFYEEFDDDD
-554 FYGEDSDDASE
+554 FYGEESDDE
-565 ELYEEEFKDF
+565 EDDFYEEEPEEL
-575 PVVSRRP
+575 PVVSRNP
-582 LPKKKVAEKLSDE
+582 ISKNKSAKIISEEKNAE
-595 NNAVIRKPDPDR
+595 IRKPDPDR

-615 VSQQIPRKKKNVR
+615 AGQKAPRKKKNVR

-639 DSIRPQEAMD
+639 DTIRPQEAMD
-649 IIPREKNLTD
+649 IIPREKTLTD

-835 TIAQEA
+835 TIDQQA
-841 MLALYNLISVNQ
+841 MLVLYNLISVNQ
-853 KEDVPMNV
+853 KEDMPMNV

-870 AIVKSTGGI
+870 AIAKSTGGI

>member
-1 MSRIENLLAQKKYKE
+1 MDKEEFRIKVSRIDNLVAQKKYKE
-16 AMEVVDSIDWRRVKN
+16 AVEVVESIDWRRVKN

-43 INKRYQDSKEIFLL
+43 ANKRYEESKEIFLL

-76 LKMQDFQE
+76 LKMQDIEE
-84 ADEFYEEY
+84 AEEFYEEY
-92 LEVAPNDNTRYI
+92 LEVAPNDNTQYI

-160 ILWFNEGRYVLKAMD
+160 ILWFSEGRYVLKAMD

-206 QSAGSRENSSENK
+206 QSGEARETGSDAENK
-219 YETAMDEDSPVID
+219 YEVLPDEDSPVIES
-232 NVRIDERD
+232 VRIDERD
-240 VNNAE
+240 VNSAE
-245 SIQEKIS
+245 SLQEKIS

-265 EDFTKEEEEFQEE
+265 EDFTKEEEDLQEE
-278 MIRDRSSEKEHKNVP
+278 MLRDRFSEKEHKNVP
-293 DLEPEEDSVM
+293 ELEPEEVSVLQ
-303 REEEPAEEYIPEED
+303 EEENISQDSFAE
-317 TQKQEEANEP
+317 TEEAEEP

-339 DQTEV
+339 DQTV
-344 ARLKEEEILS
+344 SRLEEEETLS
-354 GSSAELPQ
+354 DSSTELPQ

-368 MKNIDLENSAVT
+368 MKNIDLESDIMP
-380 EIPKAPDVTLPG
+380 EIPKAPEVVLPG
-392 AEKNVLE
+392 AEKNE
-399 TESDLDFNLEE
+399 TEAEIDFDFNLED

-424 DDELKTEDV
+424 DDKPKAEDV
-433 HTTEPDDEDY
+433 HAADPDDEDY

-448 LRKAEEEF
+448 LRRAEEEF
-456 LNGPAGRNIHK
+456 LNGPAGRKDHK
-467 EPKELQE
+467 DPEELLE
-474 EEFEEADEF
+474 EEFGEAEEF
-483 YEDASDDEEDDFYG
+483 YEDASDDEDDDFYG

-505 DFYEDESDDEDD
+505 DFYGE
-517 DFYEDEPD
+517 
-525 DEDDDFYE
+525 
-533 DESDDE
+533 ESDDE
-539 DDDFYEDESDDEYDD
+539 DDDFYEDESDDGDDFYEEFDDDD
-554 FYGEDSDDASE
+554 FYGEESDDE
-565 ELYEEEFKDF
+565 EDDFYEEEPEEL
-575 PVVSRRP
+575 PVVSRNP
-582 LPKKKVAEKLSDE
+582 ISKNKSAKIISEDKNAE
-595 NNAVIRKPDPDR
+595 IRKPDPDR

-615 VSQQIPRKKKNVR
+615 AGQKAPRKKKNVR

-639 DSIRPQEAMD
+639 DTIRPQEAMD
-649 IIPREKNLTD
+649 IIPREKTLTD

-835 TIAQEA
+835 TIDQQA
-841 MLALYNLISVNQ
+841 MLVLYNLISVNQ
-853 KEDVPMNV
+853 KEDMPMNV

-870 AIVKSTGGI
+870 AIAKSTGGI

>member
-1 MSRIENLLAQKKYKE
+1 MDKEEFRIKVSRIDNLVAQKKYKE
-16 AMEVVDSIDWRRVKN
+16 AVEVVESIDWRRVKN

-43 INKRYQDSKEIFLL
+43 ANKRYEESKEIFLL

-76 LKMQDFQE
+76 LKMQDIEE
-84 ADEFYEEY
+84 AEEFYEEY
-92 LEVAPNDNTRYI
+92 LEVAPNDNTQYI

-160 ILWFNEGRYVLKAMD
+160 ILWFSEGRYVLKAMD

-206 QSAGSRENSSENK
+206 QSGEARETGSDAENK
-219 YETAMDEDSPVID
+219 YEVLPDEDSPVIES
-232 NVRIDERD
+232 VRIDERD
-240 VNNAE
+240 VNSAE
-245 SIQEKIS
+245 SLQEKIS

-265 EDFTKEEEEFQEE
+265 EDFTKEEEDLQEE
-278 MIRDRSSEKEHKNVP
+278 MLRDRFSEKEHKNVP
-293 DLEPEEDSVM
+293 ELEPEEVSVLQ
-303 REEEPAEEYIPEED
+303 EEENISQDSFAE
-317 TQKQEEANEP
+317 TEEAEEP

-339 DQTEV
+339 DQTV
-344 ARLKEEEILS
+344 SRLEEEETLS
-354 GSSAELPQ
+354 DSSTELPQ

-368 MKNIDLENSAVT
+368 MKNIDLESDIMP
-380 EIPKAPDVTLPG
+380 EIPKAPEVVLPG
-392 AEKNVLE
+392 AEKNE
-399 TESDLDFNLEE
+399 TEAEIDFDFNLED

-424 DDELKTEDV
+424 DDEPKAEDV
-433 HTTEPDDEDY
+433 HAADPDDEDY

-448 LRKAEEEF
+448 LRRAEEEF
-456 LNGPAGRNIHK
+456 LNGPAGRKDHK
-467 EPKELQE
+467 DPEELLE
-474 EEFEEADEF
+474 EEF
-483 YEDASDDEEDDFYG
+483 YEDASDDEDDDFYG

-505 DFYEDESDDEDD
+505 DFYGE
-517 DFYEDEPD
+517 
-525 DEDDDFYE
+525 
-533 DESDDE
+533 ESDDE
-539 DDDFYEDESDDEYDD
+539 DDDFYEDESDDGDDFYEEFDDDD
-554 FYGEDSDDASE
+554 FYGEESDDE
-565 ELYEEEFKDF
+565 EDDFYEEEPEER
-575 PVVSRRP
+575 PVVSRNP
-582 LPKKKVAEKLSDE
+582 ISKNKSAKIISEEKNAE
-595 NNAVIRKPDPDR
+595 IRKPDPDR

-615 VSQQIPRKKKNVR
+615 AGQKAPRKKKNVR

-639 DSIRPQEAMD
+639 DTIRPQEAMD
-649 IIPREKNLTD
+649 IIPREKTLTD

-835 TIAQEA
+835 TIDQQA
-841 MLALYNLISVNQ
+841 MLVLYNLISVNQ
-853 KEDVPMNV
+853 KEDMPMNV

-870 AIVKSTGGI
+870 AIAKSTGGI

>member
-1 MSRIENLLAQKKYKE
+1 MDKEEFRIKVSRIDNLVAQKKYKE
-16 AMEVVDSIDWRRVKN
+16 AVEVVESIDWRRVKN

-43 INKRYQDSKEIFLL
+43 ANKRYEESKEIFLL

-76 LKMQDFQE
+76 LKMQDIEE
-84 ADEFYEEY
+84 AEEFYEEY
-92 LEVAPNDNTRYI
+92 LEVAPNDNTQYI

-160 ILWFNEGRYVLKAMD
+160 ILWFSEGRYVLKAMD

-206 QSAGSRENSSENK
+206 QSGEARETGSDAENK
-219 YETAMDEDSPVID
+219 YEVLPDEDSPVIES
-232 NVRIDERD
+232 VRIDERD
-240 VNNAE
+240 VNSAE
-245 SIQEKIS
+245 SLQEKIS

-265 EDFTKEEEEFQEE
+265 EDFTKEEEDLQEE
-278 MIRDRSSEKEHKNVP
+278 MLRDRFSEKEHKNVP
-293 DLEPEEDSVM
+293 ELEPEEVSVLQ
-303 REEEPAEEYIPEED
+303 EEENISQDSFAE
-317 TQKQEEANEP
+317 TEEAEEP

-339 DQTEV
+339 DQTV
-344 ARLKEEEILS
+344 SRLEEEETLS
-354 GSSAELPQ
+354 DSSTELPQ

-368 MKNIDLENSAVT
+368 MKNIDLESDIMP
-380 EIPKAPDVTLPG
+380 EIPKAPEVVLPG
-392 AEKNVLE
+392 AEKNE
-399 TESDLDFNLEE
+399 TEAEIDFDFNLED

-424 DDELKTEDV
+424 DDKPKAEDV
-433 HTTEPDDEDY
+433 HAADPDDEDY

-448 LRKAEEEF
+448 LRRAEEEF
-456 LNGPAGRNIHK
+456 LNGPAGRKDHK
-467 EPKELQE
+467 DPEELLE
-474 EEFEEADEF
+474 EEFGEAEEF
-483 YEDASDDEEDDFYG
+483 YEDASDDEDDDFYG

-505 DFYEDESDDEDD
+505 DFYGE
-517 DFYEDEPD
+517 
-525 DEDDDFYE
+525 
-533 DESDDE
+533 ESDDE
-539 DDDFYEDESDDEYDD
+539 DDDFYEDESDDGDDFYEEFDDDD
-554 FYGEDSDDASE
+554 FYGEESDDE
-565 ELYEEEFKDF
+565 EDDFYEEEPEEL
-575 PVVSRRP
+575 PVVSRNP
-582 LPKKKVAEKLSDE
+582 ISKNKSAKIISEEKNAE
-595 NNAVIRKPDPDR
+595 IRKPDPDR

-615 VSQQIPRKKKNVR
+615 AGQKAPRKKKNVR

-639 DSIRPQEAMD
+639 DTIRPQEAMD
-649 IIPREKNLTD
+649 IIPREKTLTD

-835 TIAQEA
+835 TIDQQA
-841 MLALYNLISVNQ
+841 MLVLYNLISVNQ
-853 KEDVPMNV
+853 KEDMPMNV

-870 AIVKSTGGI
+870 AIAKSTAE
-879 RKLSRNISK
+879 SVN
-888 KRTDMD
+888 
-894 GYTVLYEKDFK
+894 

>member
-517 DFYEDEPD
+517 DFYEDESD

>member
-1 MSRIENLLAQKKYKE
+1 MDKEEFRIKVSRIDNLVAQKKYKE
-16 AMEVVDSIDWRRVKN
+16 AVEVVESIDWRRVKN

-43 INKRYQDSKEIFLL
+43 ANKRYEESKEIFLL

-76 LKMQDFQE
+76 LKMQDIEE
-84 ADEFYEEY
+84 AEEFYEEY
-92 LEVAPNDNTRYI
+92 LEVAPNDNTQYI

-160 ILWFNEGRYVLKAMD
+160 ILWFSEGRYVLKAMD

-206 QSAGSRENSSENK
+206 QSGEARETGSDAENK
-219 YETAMDEDSPVID
+219 YEALPDEDSPVIES
-232 NVRIDERD
+232 VRIDERD
-240 VNNAE
+240 VNSAE
-245 SIQEKIS
+245 SLQEKIS

-265 EDFTKEEEEFQEE
+265 EDFTKEEEDLQEE
-278 MIRDRSSEKEHKNVP
+278 MLRDRFSEKEHKNVP
-293 DLEPEEDSVM
+293 ELEPEEVSVLQ
-303 REEEPAEEYIPEED
+303 EEENISQDSFAE
-317 TQKQEEANEP
+317 TEEAEEP

-339 DQTEV
+339 DQTV
-344 ARLKEEEILS
+344 SRLEEEETLS
-354 GSSAELPQ
+354 DSSTELPQ

-368 MKNIDLENSAVT
+368 MKNIDLESDIMP
-380 EIPKAPDVTLPG
+380 EIPKAPEVVLPG
-392 AEKNVLE
+392 AEKNE
-399 TESDLDFNLEE
+399 TEAEIDFDFNLED

-424 DDELKTEDV
+424 DDKPKAEDV
-433 HTTEPDDEDY
+433 HAADPDDEDY

-448 LRKAEEEF
+448 LRRAEEEF
-456 LNGPAGRNIHK
+456 LNGPAGRKDHK
-467 EPKELQE
+467 DPEELLE
-474 EEFEEADEF
+474 EEFGEADEF
-483 YEDASDDEEDDFYG
+483 YEDASDDEDDDFYG

-505 DFYEDESDDEDD
+505 DFYGE
-517 DFYEDEPD
+517 
-525 DEDDDFYE
+525 
-533 DESDDE
+533 ESDDE
-539 DDDFYEDESDDEYDD
+539 DDDFYEDESDDGDDFYEEFDDDD
-554 FYGEDSDDASE
+554 FYGEESDDE
-565 ELYEEEFKDF
+565 EDDFYEEEPEEL
-575 PVVSRRP
+575 PVVSRNP
-582 LPKKKVAEKLSDE
+582 ISKNKSAKIISEEKNAE
-595 NNAVIRKPDPDR
+595 IRKPDPDR

-615 VSQQIPRKKKNVR
+615 AGQKAPRKKKNVR

-639 DSIRPQEAMD
+639 DTIRPQEAMD
-649 IIPREKNLTD
+649 IIPREKTLTD

-835 TIAQEA
+835 TIDQQA
-841 MLALYNLISVNQ
+841 MLVLYNLISVNQ
-853 KEDVPMNV
+853 KEDMPMNV

-870 AIVKSTGGI
+870 AIAKSTGGI

>member
-1 MSRIENLLAQKKYKE
+1 MDKEEFRIKVSRIDNLVAQKKYKE
-16 AMEVVDSIDWRRVKN
+16 AVEVVESIDWRRVKN

-43 INKRYQDSKEIFLL
+43 ANKRYEESKEIFLL

-76 LKMQDFQE
+76 LKMQDIEE
-84 ADEFYEEY
+84 AEEFYEEY
-92 LEVAPNDNTRYI
+92 LEVAPNDNTQYI

-160 ILWFNEGRYVLKAMD
+160 ILWFSEGRYVLKAMD

-206 QSAGSRENSSENK
+206 QSGEARETGSDAENK
-219 YETAMDEDSPVID
+219 YEVLPDEDSPVIES
-232 NVRIDERD
+232 VRIDERD
-240 VNNAE
+240 VNSAE
-245 SIQEKIS
+245 SLQEKIS

-278 MIRDRSSEKEHKNVP
+278 MLRDRFSEKEHKNVP
-293 DLEPEEDSVM
+293 ELEPEEVSVLQ
-303 REEEPAEEYIPEED
+303 EEENISQDSFAE
-317 TQKQEEANEP
+317 TEEAEEP

-339 DQTEV
+339 DQTV
-344 ARLKEEEILS
+344 SRLEEEETLS
-354 GSSAELPQ
+354 DSSTELPQ

-368 MKNIDLENSAVT
+368 MKNIDLESDIMP
-380 EIPKAPDVTLPG
+380 EIPKAPEVILPG
-392 AEKNVLE
+392 AEKNE
-399 TESDLDFNLEE
+399 TEAEIDFDFNLED

-424 DDELKTEDV
+424 DDKPKAEDV
-433 HTTEPDDEDY
+433 HAADPDDEDY

-448 LRKAEEEF
+448 LRRAEEEF
-456 LNGPAGRNIHK
+456 LNGPAGRKDHK
-467 EPKELQE
+467 DPEELLE
-474 EEFEEADEF
+474 EEFGEAEEF
-483 YEDASDDEEDDFYG
+483 YEDASDDEDDDFYG

-505 DFYEDESDDEDD
+505 DFYGE
-517 DFYEDEPD
+517 
-525 DEDDDFYE
+525 
-533 DESDDE
+533 ESDDE
-539 DDDFYEDESDDEYDD
+539 DDDFYEDESDDGDDFYEEFDDDD
-554 FYGEDSDDASE
+554 FYGEESDDE
-565 ELYEEEFKDF
+565 EDDFYEEEPEEL
-575 PVVSRRP
+575 PVVSRNP
-582 LPKKKVAEKLSDE
+582 ISKNKSAKIISEEKNAE
-595 NNAVIRKPDPDR
+595 IRKPDPDR

-615 VSQQIPRKKKNVR
+615 AGQKAPRKKKNVR

-639 DSIRPQEAMD
+639 DTIRPQEAMD
-649 IIPREKNLTD
+649 IIPREKTLTD

-835 TIAQEA
+835 TIDQQA
-841 MLALYNLISVNQ
+841 MLVLYNLISVNQ
-853 KEDVPMNV
+853 KEDMPMNV

-870 AIVKSTGGI
+870 AIAKSTGGI

>member
-1 MSRIENLLAQKKYKE
+1 MDKEEFRIKVSRIDNLVAQKKYKE
-16 AMEVVDSIDWRRVKN
+16 AVEVVESIDWRRVKN

-43 INKRYQDSKEIFLL
+43 ANKRYEESKEIFLL

-76 LKMQDFQE
+76 LKMQDIEE
-84 ADEFYEEY
+84 AEEFYEEY
-92 LEVAPNDNTRYI
+92 LEVAPNDNTQYI

-160 ILWFNEGRYVLKAMD
+160 ILWFSEGRYVLKAMD

-206 QSAGSRENSSENK
+206 QSGEARETGSDAENK
-219 YETAMDEDSPVID
+219 YEALPDEDSPVIES
-232 NVRIDERD
+232 VRIDERD
-240 VNNAE
+240 VNSAE
-245 SIQEKIS
+245 SLQEKIS

-265 EDFTKEEEEFQEE
+265 EDFTKEEEDLQEE
-278 MIRDRSSEKEHKNVP
+278 MLRDRFSEKEHKNVP
-293 DLEPEEDSVM
+293 ELEPEEVSVLQ
-303 REEEPAEEYIPEED
+303 EEENISQDSFAE
-317 TQKQEEANEP
+317 TEEAEEP

-339 DQTEV
+339 DQTV
-344 ARLKEEEILS
+344 SRLEEEETLS
-354 GSSAELPQ
+354 DSSTELPQ

-368 MKNIDLENSAVT
+368 MKNTDLESDIMP
-380 EIPKAPDVTLPG
+380 EIPKAPEVVLPG
-392 AEKNVLE
+392 AEKNE
-399 TESDLDFNLEE
+399 TEAEIDFDFNLED

-424 DDELKTEDV
+424 DDEPKAEDV
-433 HTTEPDDEDY
+433 HAADPDDEDY

-448 LRKAEEEF
+448 LRRAEEEF
-456 LNGPAGRNIHK
+456 LNGPAGRKDHK
-467 EPKELQE
+467 DPEELLE
-474 EEFEEADEF
+474 EEFGEAEEF
-483 YEDASDDEEDDFYG
+483 YEDASDDEDDDFYG

-505 DFYEDESDDEDD
+505 DFYGE
-517 DFYEDEPD
+517 
-525 DEDDDFYE
+525 
-533 DESDDE
+533 ESDDE
-539 DDDFYEDESDDEYDD
+539 DDDFYEDESDDGDDFYEEFDDDD
-554 FYGEDSDDASE
+554 FYGEESDDE
-565 ELYEEEFKDF
+565 EDDFYEEEPEEL
-575 PVVSRRP
+575 PVVSRNP
-582 LPKKKVAEKLSDE
+582 ISKNKSAKIISEEKNAE
-595 NNAVIRKPDPDR
+595 IRKPDPDR

-615 VSQQIPRKKKNVR
+615 AGQKAPRKKKNVR

-639 DSIRPQEAMD
+639 DTIRPQEAMD
-649 IIPREKNLTD
+649 IIPREKTLTD

-835 TIAQEA
+835 TIDQQA
-841 MLALYNLISVNQ
+841 MLVLYNLISVNQ
-853 KEDVPMNV
+853 KEDMPMNV

-870 AIVKSTGGI
+870 AIAKSTGGI

>member
-1 MSRIENLLAQKKYKE
+1 MDKEEFRIKVSRIDNLVAQKKYKE
-16 AMEVVDSIDWRRVKN
+16 AVEVVESIDWRRVKN

-43 INKRYQDSKEIFLL
+43 ANKRYQESKEIFLL

-76 LKMQDFQE
+76 LKMQDIEE
-84 ADEFYEEY
+84 AEEFYEEY
-92 LEVAPNDNTRYI
+92 LEVAPNDNTQYI

-160 ILWFNEGRYVLKAMD
+160 ILWFSEGRYVLKAMD

-206 QSAGSRENSSENK
+206 QSGEARETGSDAENK
-219 YETAMDEDSPVID
+219 YEVLPDEDSPVIES
-232 NVRIDERD
+232 VRIDERD
-240 VNNAE
+240 VNSAE
-245 SIQEKIS
+245 SLQEKIS

-265 EDFTKEEEEFQEE
+265 EDFTKEEEDLQEE
-278 MIRDRSSEKEHKNVP
+278 MLRDRFSEKEHKNVP
-293 DLEPEEDSVM
+293 ELEPEEVSVLQ
-303 REEEPAEEYIPEED
+303 EEENISQDSFAE
-317 TQKQEEANEP
+317 TEEAEEP

-339 DQTEV
+339 DQTV
-344 ARLKEEEILS
+344 SRLEEEETLS
-354 GSSAELPQ
+354 DSSTELPQ

-368 MKNIDLENSAVT
+368 MKNIDLESDIMP
-380 EIPKAPDVTLPG
+380 EIPKAPEVVLPG
-392 AEKNVLE
+392 AEKNE
-399 TESDLDFNLEE
+399 TEAEIDFDFNLED

-424 DDELKTEDV
+424 DDEPKAEDV
-433 HTTEPDDEDY
+433 HAADPDDEDY

-448 LRKAEEEF
+448 LRRAEEEF
-456 LNGPAGRNIHK
+456 LNGPAGRKDHK
-467 EPKELQE
+467 DPEELLE
-474 EEFEEADEF
+474 EEFGEAEEF
-483 YEDASDDEEDDFYG
+483 YEDASDDEDDDFYG

-505 DFYEDESDDEDD
+505 DFYGE
-517 DFYEDEPD
+517 
-525 DEDDDFYE
+525 
-533 DESDDE
+533 ESDDE
-539 DDDFYEDESDDEYDD
+539 DDDFYEDESDDGDDFYEEFDDDD
-554 FYGEDSDDASE
+554 FYGEESDDE
-565 ELYEEEFKDF
+565 EDDFYEEEPEEL
-575 PVVSRRP
+575 PVVSRNP
-582 LPKKKVAEKLSDE
+582 ISKNKSAKIISEEKNAE
-595 NNAVIRKPDPDR
+595 IRKPDPDR

-615 VSQQIPRKKKNVR
+615 AGQKAPRKKKNVR

-639 DSIRPQEAMD
+639 DTIRPQEAMD
-649 IIPREKNLTD
+649 IIPREKTLTD

-835 TIAQEA
+835 TIDQQA
-841 MLALYNLISVNQ
+841 MLVLYNLISVNQ
-853 KEDVPMNV
+853 KEDMPMNV

-870 AIVKSTGGI
+870 AIAKSTGGI

>member
-1 MSRIENLLAQKKYKE
+1 MDKEEFRIKVSRIDNLVAQKKYKE
-16 AMEVVDSIDWRRVKN
+16 AVEVVESIDWRRVKN

-43 INKRYQDSKEIFLL
+43 ANKRYEESKEIFLL

-76 LKMQDFQE
+76 LKMQDIEE
-84 ADEFYEEY
+84 AEEFYEEY
-92 LEVAPNDNTRYI
+92 LEVAPNDNTQYI

-160 ILWFNEGRYVLKAMD
+160 ILWFSEGRYVLKAMD

-185 KEREQYEKQFIPNLT
+185 KEREQYEKKFIPNLT

-206 QSAGSRENSSENK
+206 QSGEARETGSDAENK
-219 YETAMDEDSPVID
+219 YEVLPDEDSPVIES
-232 NVRIDERD
+232 VRIDERD
-240 VNNAE
+240 VNSAE
-245 SIQEKIS
+245 SLQEKIS

-265 EDFTKEEEEFQEE
+265 EDFTKEEEDLQEE
-278 MIRDRSSEKEHKNVP
+278 MLRDRFSEKEHKNVP
-293 DLEPEEDSVM
+293 ELEPEEVSVLQ
-303 REEEPAEEYIPEED
+303 EEENISQDSFAE
-317 TQKQEEANEP
+317 TEEAEEP

-339 DQTEV
+339 DQTV
-344 ARLKEEEILS
+344 SRLEEEETLS
-354 GSSAELPQ
+354 DSSTELPQ

-368 MKNIDLENSAVT
+368 MKNIDLESDIMP
-380 EIPKAPDVTLPG
+380 EIPKAPEVVLPG
-392 AEKNVLE
+392 AEKNE
-399 TESDLDFNLEE
+399 TEAEIDFDFNLED

-424 DDELKTEDV
+424 DDEPKAEDV
-433 HTTEPDDEDY
+433 HAADPDDEDY

-448 LRKAEEEF
+448 LRRAEEEF
-456 LNGPAGRNIHK
+456 LNGPAGRKDHK
-467 EPKELQE
+467 DPEELLE
-474 EEFEEADEF
+474 EEFGEAEEF
-483 YEDASDDEEDDFYG
+483 YEDASDDEDDDFYG

-505 DFYEDESDDEDD
+505 DFYGE
-517 DFYEDEPD
+517 
-525 DEDDDFYE
+525 
-533 DESDDE
+533 ESDDE
-539 DDDFYEDESDDEYDD
+539 DDDFYEDESDDGDDFYEEFDDDD
-554 FYGEDSDDASE
+554 FYGEESDDE
-565 ELYEEEFKDF
+565 EDDFYEEEPEEL
-575 PVVSRRP
+575 PVVSRNP
-582 LPKKKVAEKLSDE
+582 ISKNKSAKIISEEKNAE
-595 NNAVIRKPDPDR
+595 IRKPDPDR

-615 VSQQIPRKKKNVR
+615 AGQKAPRKKKNVR

-639 DSIRPQEAMD
+639 DTIRPQEAMD
-649 IIPREKNLTD
+649 IIPREKTLTD

-835 TIAQEA
+835 TIDQQA
-841 MLALYNLISVNQ
+841 MLVLYNLISVNQ
-853 KEDVPMNV
+853 KEDMPMNV

-870 AIVKSTGGI
+870 AIAKSTGGI

>member
-1 MSRIENLLAQKKYKE
+1 MDKEEFRIKVSRIDNLVAQKKYKE
-16 AMEVVDSIDWRRVKN
+16 AVEVVESIDWRRVKN

-43 INKRYQDSKEIFLL
+43 ANKRYEESKEIFLL

-76 LKMQDFQE
+76 LKMQDIEE
-84 ADEFYEEY
+84 AEEFYEEY
-92 LEVAPNDNTRYI
+92 LEVAPNDNTQYI

-160 ILWFNEGRYVLKAMD
+160 ILWFSEGRYVLKAMD

-206 QSAGSRENSSENK
+206 QSGEARETGSDAENK
-219 YETAMDEDSPVID
+219 YEVLPDEDSPVIES
-232 NVRIDERD
+232 VRIDERD
-240 VNNAE
+240 VNSAE
-245 SIQEKIS
+245 SLQEKIS

-265 EDFTKEEEEFQEE
+265 EDFTKEEEDLQEE
-278 MIRDRSSEKEHKNVP
+278 MLRDRFSEKEHKNVP
-293 DLEPEEDSVM
+293 ELEPEEVSVLQ
-303 REEEPAEEYIPEED
+303 EEENISQDSFAE
-317 TQKQEEANEP
+317 TEEAEEP

-339 DQTEV
+339 DQTV
-344 ARLKEEEILS
+344 SRLEEEETLS
-354 GSSAELPQ
+354 DSSTELPQ

-368 MKNIDLENSAVT
+368 MKNIDLESDIMP
-380 EIPKAPDVTLPG
+380 EIPKAPEVVLPG
-392 AEKNVLE
+392 AEKNE
-399 TESDLDFNLEE
+399 TEAEIDFDFNLED

-424 DDELKTEDV
+424 DDKPKAEDV
-433 HTTEPDDEDY
+433 HAADPDDEDY

-448 LRKAEEEF
+448 LRRAEEEF
-456 LNGPAGRNIHK
+456 LNGPAGRKDHK
-467 EPKELQE
+467 DPEELLE
-474 EEFEEADEF
+474 EEFGEAEEF
-483 YEDASDDEEDDFYG
+483 YEDASDDEDDDFYG
-497 DEYDDGDD
+497 DEYDDGDE
-505 DFYEDESDDEDD
+505 DFYGE
-517 DFYEDEPD
+517 
-525 DEDDDFYE
+525 
-533 DESDDE
+533 ESDDE
-539 DDDFYEDESDDEYDD
+539 DDDFYEDESDDGDDFYEEFDDDD
-554 FYGEDSDDASE
+554 FYGEESDDE
-565 ELYEEEFKDF
+565 EDDFYEEEPEEL
-575 PVVSRRP
+575 PVVSRNP
-582 LPKKKVAEKLSDE
+582 ISKNKSAKIISEEKNAE
-595 NNAVIRKPDPDR
+595 IRKPDPDR

-615 VSQQIPRKKKNVR
+615 AGQKAPRKKKNVR

-639 DSIRPQEAMD
+639 DTIRPQEAMD
-649 IIPREKNLTD
+649 IIPREKTLTD

-835 TIAQEA
+835 TIDQQA
-841 MLALYNLISVNQ
+841 MLVLYNLISVNQ
-853 KEDVPMNV
+853 KEDMPMNV

-870 AIVKSTGGI
+870 AIAKSTGGI

>member
-1 MSRIENLLAQKKYKE
+1 MDKEEFRIKVSRIDNLVAQKKYKE
-16 AMEVVDSIDWRRVKN
+16 AVEVVESIDWRRVKN

-43 INKRYQDSKEIFLL
+43 ANKRYEESKEIFLL

-76 LKMQDFQE
+76 LKMQDIEE
-84 ADEFYEEY
+84 AEEFYEEY
-92 LEVAPNDNTRYI
+92 LEVAPNDNTQYI

-160 ILWFNEGRYVLKAMD
+160 ILWFSEGRYVLKAMD

-206 QSAGSRENSSENK
+206 QSGEARETGSDAENK
-219 YETAMDEDSPVID
+219 YEVLPDEDSPVIES
-232 NVRIDERD
+232 VRIDERD
-240 VNNAE
+240 VNSAE
-245 SIQEKIS
+245 SLQEKIS

-265 EDFTKEEEEFQEE
+265 EDFTKEEEDLQEE
-278 MIRDRSSEKEHKNVP
+278 MLRDRFSEKEHKNVP
-293 DLEPEEDSVM
+293 ELEPEEVSVLQ
-303 REEEPAEEYIPEED
+303 EEENISQDSFAE
-317 TQKQEEANEP
+317 TEEAEEP

-339 DQTEV
+339 DQTV
-344 ARLKEEEILS
+344 SRLEEEETLS
-354 GSSAELPQ
+354 DSSTELPQ

-368 MKNIDLENSAVT
+368 MKNIDLESDIMP
-380 EIPKAPDVTLPG
+380 EIPKAPEVVLPG
-392 AEKNVLE
+392 AEKNE
-399 TESDLDFNLEE
+399 TEAEIDFDFNLED

-424 DDELKTEDV
+424 DDKPKAEDV
-433 HTTEPDDEDY
+433 HAADPDDEDY

-448 LRKAEEEF
+448 LRRAEEEF
-456 LNGPAGRNIHK
+456 LNGPAGRKDHK
-467 EPKELQE
+467 DPEELLE
-474 EEFEEADEF
+474 EEFGEAEEF
-483 YEDASDDEEDDFYG
+483 YEDASDDEDDDFYG

-505 DFYEDESDDEDD
+505 DFYGE
-517 DFYEDEPD
+517 
-525 DEDDDFYE
+525 
-533 DESDDE
+533 ESDDE
-539 DDDFYEDESDDEYDD
+539 DDDFYEDESDDGDDFYEEFDDDD
-554 FYGEDSDDASE
+554 FYGEESDDE
-565 ELYEEEFKDF
+565 EDDFYEEEPEEL
-575 PVVSRRP
+575 PVVSRNP
-582 LPKKKVAEKLSDE
+582 ISKNKSAKIISEEKNAE
-595 NNAVIRKPDPDR
+595 IRKPDPDR

-615 VSQQIPRKKKNVR
+615 AGQKAPRKKKNVR

-639 DSIRPQEAMD
+639 DTIRPQEAMD
-649 IIPREKNLTD
+649 IIPREKTLTD

-787 EDEKI
+787 EDEMI

-835 TIAQEA
+835 TIDQQA
-841 MLALYNLISVNQ
+841 MLVLYNLISVNQ
-853 KEDVPMNV
+853 KEDMPMNV

-870 AIVKSTGGI
+870 AIAKSTGGI

>member
-1 MSRIENLLAQKKYKE
+1 MDKEEFRIKVSRIDNLVAQKKYKE
-16 AMEVVDSIDWRRVKN
+16 AVEVVESIDWRRVKN

-43 INKRYQDSKEIFLL
+43 ANKRYEESKEIFLL

-76 LKMQDFQE
+76 LKMQDIEE
-84 ADEFYEEY
+84 AEEFYEEY
-92 LEVAPNDNTRYI
+92 LEVAPNDNTQYI

-160 ILWFNEGRYVLKAMD
+160 ILWFSEGRYVLKAMD

-206 QSAGSRENSSENK
+206 QSGEARETGSDAENK
-219 YETAMDEDSPVID
+219 YEVLPDEDSPVIES
-232 NVRIDERD
+232 VRIDERD
-240 VNNAE
+240 VNSAE
-245 SIQEKIS
+245 SLQEKIS

-265 EDFTKEEEEFQEE
+265 EDFTKEEEDLQEE
-278 MIRDRSSEKEHKNVP
+278 MLRDRFSEKEHKNVP
-293 DLEPEEDSVM
+293 ELEPEEVSVLQ
-303 REEEPAEEYIPEED
+303 EEENISQDSFAE
-317 TQKQEEANEP
+317 TEEAEEP

-339 DQTEV
+339 DQTV
-344 ARLKEEEILS
+344 SRLEEEETLS
-354 GSSAELPQ
+354 DSSTELPQ

-368 MKNIDLENSAVT
+368 MKNIDLESDIMP
-380 EIPKAPDVTLPG
+380 EIPKAPEVILPG
-392 AEKNVLE
+392 AEKNE
-399 TESDLDFNLEE
+399 TEAEIDFDFNLED

-424 DDELKTEDV
+424 DDKPKAEDV
-433 HTTEPDDEDY
+433 HAADPDDEDY

-448 LRKAEEEF
+448 LRRAEEEF
-456 LNGPAGRNIHK
+456 LNGPAGRKDHK
-467 EPKELQE
+467 DPEELLE
-474 EEFEEADEF
+474 EEFGEAEEF
-483 YEDASDDEEDDFYG
+483 YEDASDDEDDDFYG

-505 DFYEDESDDEDD
+505 DFYGE
-517 DFYEDEPD
+517 
-525 DEDDDFYE
+525 
-533 DESDDE
+533 ESDDE
-539 DDDFYEDESDDEYDD
+539 DDDFYEDESDDGDDFYEEFDDDD
-554 FYGEDSDDASE
+554 FYGEESDDE
-565 ELYEEEFKDF
+565 EDDFYEEEPEEL
-575 PVVSRRP
+575 PVVSRNP
-582 LPKKKVAEKLSDE
+582 ISKNKSAKIISEEKNAE
-595 NNAVIRKPDPDR
+595 IRKPDPDR

-615 VSQQIPRKKKNVR
+615 AGQKAPRKKKNVR

-639 DSIRPQEAMD
+639 DTIRPQEAMD
-649 IIPREKNLTD
+649 IIPREKTLTD
-659 SEKKLFTYFARVP
+659 SEKKMFTYFARVP

-835 TIAQEA
+835 TIDQQA
-841 MLALYNLISVNQ
+841 MLVLYNLISVNQ
-853 KEDVPMNV
+853 KEDMPMNV

-870 AIVKSTGGI
+870 AIAKSTGGI

>member
-1 MSRIENLLAQKKYKE
+1 MDKEEFRIKVSRIDNLVAQKKYKE
-16 AMEVVDSIDWRRVKN
+16 AVEVVESIDWRRVKN

-43 INKRYQDSKEIFLL
+43 ANKRYEESKEIFLL

-76 LKMQDFQE
+76 LKMQDIEE
-84 ADEFYEEY
+84 AEEFYEEY
-92 LEVAPNDNTRYI
+92 LEVAPNDNTQYI

-160 ILWFNEGRYVLKAMD
+160 ILWFSEGRYVLKAMD

-185 KEREQYEKQFIPNLT
+185 KEREQYEKQFIPNLK

-206 QSAGSRENSSENK
+206 QSGEARETGSDAENK
-219 YETAMDEDSPVID
+219 YEVLPDEDSPVIES
-232 NVRIDERD
+232 VRIDERD
-240 VNNAE
+240 VNSAE
-245 SIQEKIS
+245 SLQEKIS

-265 EDFTKEEEEFQEE
+265 EDFTKEEEDLQEE
-278 MIRDRSSEKEHKNVP
+278 MLRDRFSEKEHKNVP
-293 DLEPEEDSVM
+293 ELEPEEVSVLQ
-303 REEEPAEEYIPEED
+303 EEENISQDSFAE
-317 TQKQEEANEP
+317 TEEAEEP

-339 DQTEV
+339 DQTV
-344 ARLKEEEILS
+344 SRLEEEETLS
-354 GSSAELPQ
+354 DSSTELPQ

-368 MKNIDLENSAVT
+368 MKNIDLESDIMP
-380 EIPKAPDVTLPG
+380 EIPKAPEVVLPG
-392 AEKNVLE
+392 AEKNE
-399 TESDLDFNLEE
+399 TEAEIDFDFNLED

-424 DDELKTEDV
+424 DDKPKAEDV
-433 HTTEPDDEDY
+433 HAADPDDEDY

-448 LRKAEEEF
+448 LRRAEEEF
-456 LNGPAGRNIHK
+456 LNGPAGRKDHK
-467 EPKELQE
+467 DPEELLE
-474 EEFEEADEF
+474 EEFGEAEEF
-483 YEDASDDEEDDFYG
+483 YEDASDDEDDDFYG

-505 DFYEDESDDEDD
+505 DFYGE
-517 DFYEDEPD
+517 
-525 DEDDDFYE
+525 
-533 DESDDE
+533 ESDDE
-539 DDDFYEDESDDEYDD
+539 DDDFYEDESDDGDDFYEEFDDDD
-554 FYGEDSDDASE
+554 FYGEESDDE
-565 ELYEEEFKDF
+565 EDDFYEEEPEEL
-575 PVVSRRP
+575 PVVSRNP
-582 LPKKKVAEKLSDE
+582 ISKNKSAKIISEEKNAE
-595 NNAVIRKPDPDR
+595 IRKPDPDR

-615 VSQQIPRKKKNVR
+615 AGQKAPRKKKNVR

-639 DSIRPQEAMD
+639 DTIRPQEAMD
-649 IIPREKNLTD
+649 IIPREKTLTD

-835 TIAQEA
+835 TIDQQA
-841 MLALYNLISVNQ
+841 MLVLYNLISVNQ
-853 KEDVPMNV
+853 KEDMPMNV

-870 AIVKSTGGI
+870 AIAKSTGGI

>member
-1 MSRIENLLAQKKYKE
+1 MDKEEFRIKVSRIDNLVAQKKYKE
-16 AMEVVDSIDWRRVKN
+16 AVEVVESIDWRRVKN

-43 INKRYQDSKEIFLL
+43 ANKRYEESKEIFLL

-76 LKMQDFQE
+76 LKMQDIEE
-84 ADEFYEEY
+84 AEEFYEEY
-92 LEVAPNDNTRYI
+92 LEVAPNDNTQYI

-160 ILWFNEGRYVLKAMD
+160 ILWFSEGRYVLKAMD

-206 QSAGSRENSSENK
+206 QSGEARETGSDAENK
-219 YETAMDEDSPVID
+219 YEALPDEDSPVIES
-232 NVRIDERD
+232 VRIDDRD
-240 VNNAE
+240 VNSAE
-245 SIQEKIS
+245 SLEEKIS

-265 EDFTKEEEEFQEE
+265 EDFTKEEEDLQEE
-278 MIRDRSSEKEHKNVP
+278 MLRDRFSEKEHKNVP
-293 DLEPEEDSVM
+293 ELEPEEVSVLQ
-303 REEEPAEEYIPEED
+303 EEENISQDSFAE
-317 TQKQEEANEP
+317 TEEAEEP

-339 DQTEV
+339 DQTV
-344 ARLKEEEILS
+344 SRLEEEETLS
-354 GSSAELPQ
+354 DSSTELPQ

-368 MKNIDLENSAVT
+368 MKNIDLESDIMP
-380 EIPKAPDVTLPG
+380 EIPKAPEVVLPG
-392 AEKNVLE
+392 AEKNE
-399 TESDLDFNLEE
+399 TEAEIDFDFNLED

-424 DDELKTEDV
+424 DDEPKAEDV
-433 HTTEPDDEDY
+433 HAADPDDEDY

-448 LRKAEEEF
+448 LRRAEEEF
-456 LNGPAGRNIHK
+456 LNGPAGRKDHK
-467 EPKELQE
+467 DPEELLE
-474 EEFEEADEF
+474 EEFGEADEF
-483 YEDASDDEEDDFYG
+483 YEDASDDEDDDFYG

-505 DFYEDESDDEDD
+505 DFYGE
-517 DFYEDEPD
+517 
-525 DEDDDFYE
+525 
-533 DESDDE
+533 ESDDE
-539 DDDFYEDESDDEYDD
+539 DDDFYEDESDDGDDFYEEFDDDD
-554 FYGEDSDDASE
+554 FYGEESDDE
-565 ELYEEEFKDF
+565 EDDFYEEEPEEL
-575 PVVSRRP
+575 PVVSRNP
-582 LPKKKVAEKLSDE
+582 ISKNKSAKIISEEKNAE
-595 NNAVIRKPDPDR
+595 IRKPDPDR

-615 VSQQIPRKKKNVR
+615 AGQKAPRKKKNVR

-639 DSIRPQEAMD
+639 DTIRPQEAMD
-649 IIPREKNLTD
+649 IIPREKTLTD

-835 TIAQEA
+835 TIDQQA
-841 MLALYNLISVNQ
+841 MLVLYNLISVNQ
-853 KEDVPMNV
+853 KEDMPMNV

-870 AIVKSTGGI
+870 AIAKSTGGI

>member
-1 MSRIENLLAQKKYKE
+1 MDKEEFRIKVSRIDNLVTQKKYKE
-16 AMEVVDSIDWRRVKN
+16 AVEVVESIDWRRVKN

-43 INKRYQDSKEIFLL
+43 ANKRYEESKEIFLL

-76 LKMQDFQE
+76 LKMQDIEE
-84 ADEFYEEY
+84 AEEFYEEY
-92 LEVAPNDNTRYI
+92 LEVAPNDNTQYI

-160 ILWFNEGRYVLKAMD
+160 ILWFSEGRYVLKAMD

-206 QSAGSRENSSENK
+206 QSGEARETGSDAENK
-219 YETAMDEDSPVID
+219 YEVLPDEDSPVIES
-232 NVRIDERD
+232 VRIDERD
-240 VNNAE
+240 VNSAE
-245 SIQEKIS
+245 SLQEKIS

-265 EDFTKEEEEFQEE
+265 EDFTKEEEDLQEE
-278 MIRDRSSEKEHKNVP
+278 MLRDRFSEKEHKNVP
-293 DLEPEEDSVM
+293 ELEPEEVSVLQ
-303 REEEPAEEYIPEED
+303 EEENISQDSFAE
-317 TQKQEEANEP
+317 TEEAEEP

-339 DQTEV
+339 DQTV
-344 ARLKEEEILS
+344 SRLEEEETLS
-354 GSSAELPQ
+354 DSSTELPQ

-368 MKNIDLENSAVT
+368 MKNIDLESDIMP
-380 EIPKAPDVTLPG
+380 EIPKAPEVVLPG
-392 AEKNVLE
+392 AEKNE
-399 TESDLDFNLEE
+399 TEAEIDFDFNLED

-424 DDELKTEDV
+424 DDKPKAEDV
-433 HTTEPDDEDY
+433 HAADPDDEDY

-448 LRKAEEEF
+448 LRRAEEEF
-456 LNGPAGRNIHK
+456 LNGPAGRKDHK
-467 EPKELQE
+467 DPEELLE
-474 EEFEEADEF
+474 EEFGEAEEF
-483 YEDASDDEEDDFYG
+483 YEDASDDEDDDFYG

-505 DFYEDESDDEDD
+505 DFYGE
-517 DFYEDEPD
+517 
-525 DEDDDFYE
+525 
-533 DESDDE
+533 ESDDE
-539 DDDFYEDESDDEYDD
+539 DDDFYEDESDDGDDFYEEFDDDD
-554 FYGEDSDDASE
+554 FYGEESDDE
-565 ELYEEEFKDF
+565 EDDFYEEEPEEL
-575 PVVSRRP
+575 PVVSRNP
-582 LPKKKVAEKLSDE
+582 ISKNKSAKIISEEKNAE
-595 NNAVIRKPDPDR
+595 IRKPDPDR

-615 VSQQIPRKKKNVR
+615 AGQKAPRKKKNVR

-639 DSIRPQEAMD
+639 DTIRPQEAMD
-649 IIPREKNLTD
+649 IIPREKTLTD

-835 TIAQEA
+835 TIDQQA
-841 MLALYNLISVNQ
+841 MLVLYNLISVNQ
-853 KEDVPMNV
+853 KEDMPMNV

-870 AIVKSTGGI
+870 AIAKSTGGI

>member
-1 MSRIENLLAQKKYKE
+1 ML
-16 AMEVVDSIDWRRVKN
+16 
-31 VHNLCVVGEIYA
+31 
-43 INKRYQDSKEIFLL
+43 
-57 AYHRA
+57 
-62 PIGKNILYRLIEVS
+62 
-76 LKMQDFQE
+76 
-84 ADEFYEEY
+84 
-92 LEVAPNDNTRYI
+92 
-104 LKYKISKAK
+104 
-113 QVSLDEQIR
+113 
-122 ILEEY
+122 
-127 KEREFTERWSYEL
+127 
-140 AKLYYQK
+140 
-147 GDMKKCLEMCNDI
+147 
-160 ILWFNEGRYVLKAMD
+160 
-175 LKNRMGQLTG
+175 
-185 KEREQYEKQFIPNLT
+185 
-200 TVDQMT
+200 
-206 QSAGSRENSSENK
+206 
-219 YETAMDEDSPVID
+219 
-232 NVRIDERD
+232 
-240 VNNAE
+240 
-245 SIQEKIS
+245 
-252 KGIRDIFN
+252 
-260 GKKKE
+260 
-265 EDFTKEEEEFQEE
+265 
-278 MIRDRSSEKEHKNVP
+278 RDRFSEKEHKNVP
-293 DLEPEEDSVM
+293 ELEPEEVSVLQ
-303 REEEPAEEYIPEED
+303 EEENISQDSFAE
-317 TQKQEEANEP
+317 TEEAEEP

-339 DQTEV
+339 DQTV
-344 ARLKEEEILS
+344 SRLEEEETLS
-354 GSSAELPQ
+354 DSSTELPQ

-368 MKNIDLENSAVT
+368 MKNIDLESDIMP
-380 EIPKAPDVTLPG
+380 EIPKAPEVVLPG
-392 AEKNVLE
+392 AEKNE
-399 TESDLDFNLEE
+399 TEAEIDFDFNLED

-424 DDELKTEDV
+424 DDEPKAEDV
-433 HTTEPDDEDY
+433 HAADPDDEDY

-448 LRKAEEEF
+448 LRRAEEEF
-456 LNGPAGRNIHK
+456 LNGPAGRKDHK
-467 EPKELQE
+467 DPEELLE
-474 EEFEEADEF
+474 EEFGEAEEF
-483 YEDASDDEEDDFYG
+483 YEDASDDEDDDFYG

-505 DFYEDESDDEDD
+505 DFYGE
-517 DFYEDEPD
+517 
-525 DEDDDFYE
+525 
-533 DESDDE
+533 ESDDE
-539 DDDFYEDESDDEYDD
+539 DDDFYEDESDDGDDFYEEFDDDD
-554 FYGEDSDDASE
+554 FYGEESDDEEDDFYDEEPE
-565 ELYEEEFKDF
+565 EL
-575 PVVSRRP
+575 PVVSRNP
-582 LPKKKVAEKLSDE
+582 ISKNKSAKIISEEKNAE
-595 NNAVIRKPDPDR
+595 IRKPDPDR

-615 VSQQIPRKKKNVR
+615 AGQKAPRKKKNVR

-639 DSIRPQEAMD
+639 DTIRPQEAMD
-649 IIPREKNLTD
+649 IIPREKTLTD

-835 TIAQEA
+835 TIDQQA
-841 MLALYNLISVNQ
+841 MLVLYNLISVNQ
-853 KEDVPMNV
+853 KEDMPMNV

-870 AIVKSTGGI
+870 AIAKSTGGI

>member
-1 MSRIENLLAQKKYKE
+1 MSRIDNLVAQKKYKE
-16 AMEVVDSIDWRRVKN
+16 AVEVVESIDWRRVKN

-43 INKRYQDSKEIFLL
+43 ANKRYEESKEIFLL

-76 LKMQDFQE
+76 LKMQDIEE
-84 ADEFYEEY
+84 AEEFYEEY
-92 LEVAPNDNTRYI
+92 LEVAPNDNTQYI

-160 ILWFNEGRYVLKAMD
+160 ILWFSEGRYVLKAMD

-206 QSAGSRENSSENK
+206 QSGEARETGSDAENK
-219 YETAMDEDSPVID
+219 YEVLPDEDSPVIES
-232 NVRIDERD
+232 VRIDERD
-240 VNNAE
+240 VNSAE
-245 SIQEKIS
+245 SLQEKIS

-265 EDFTKEEEEFQEE
+265 EDFTKEEEDLQEE
-278 MIRDRSSEKEHKNVP
+278 MLRDRFSEKEHKNVP
-293 DLEPEEDSVM
+293 ELEPEEVSVLQ
-303 REEEPAEEYIPEED
+303 EEENISQDSFAE
-317 TQKQEEANEP
+317 TEEAEEP

-339 DQTEV
+339 DQTV
-344 ARLKEEEILS
+344 SRLEEEETLS
-354 GSSAELPQ
+354 DSSTELPQ

-368 MKNIDLENSAVT
+368 MKNIDLESDIMP
-380 EIPKAPDVTLPG
+380 EIPKAPEVILPG
-392 AEKNVLE
+392 AEKNE
-399 TESDLDFNLEE
+399 TEAEIDFDFNLED

-424 DDELKTEDV
+424 DDKPKAEDV
-433 HTTEPDDEDY
+433 HAADPDDEDY

-448 LRKAEEEF
+448 LRRAEEEF
-456 LNGPAGRNIHK
+456 LNGPAGRKDHK
-467 EPKELQE
+467 DPEELLE
-474 EEFEEADEF
+474 EEFGEAEEF
-483 YEDASDDEEDDFYG
+483 YEDASDDEDDDFYG

-505 DFYEDESDDEDD
+505 DFYGE
-517 DFYEDEPD
+517 
-525 DEDDDFYE
+525 
-533 DESDDE
+533 ESDDE
-539 DDDFYEDESDDEYDD
+539 DDDFYEDESDDGDDFYEEFDDDD
-554 FYGEDSDDASE
+554 FYGEESDDE
-565 ELYEEEFKDF
+565 EDDFYEEEPEEL
-575 PVVSRRP
+575 PVVSRNP
-582 LPKKKVAEKLSDE
+582 ISKNKSAKIISEEKNAE
-595 NNAVIRKPDPDR
+595 IRKPDPDR

-615 VSQQIPRKKKNVR
+615 AGQKAPRKKKNVR

-639 DSIRPQEAMD
+639 DTIRPQEAMD
-649 IIPREKNLTD
+649 IIPREKTLTD

-835 TIAQEA
+835 TIDQQA
-841 MLALYNLISVNQ
+841 MLVLYNLISVNQ
-853 KEDVPMNV
+853 KEDMPMNV

-870 AIVKSTGGI
+870 AIAKSTGGI

>member
-1 MSRIENLLAQKKYKE
+1 MDKEEFRIKVSRIESLLAQKKYKE

-43 INKRYQDSKEIFLL
+43 ANKRYQDSKEIFLL

-76 LKMQDFQE
+76 LKMQDIQE
-84 ADEFYEEY
+84 AEEFYEEY

-160 ILWFNEGRYVLKAMD
+160 ILWFSEGRYVLKAMD

-206 QSAGSRENSSENK
+206 QSGEARETGSDAENK
-219 YETAMDEDSPVID
+219 YEALPDEDSPVIES
-232 NVRIDERD
+232 VRIDERD
-240 VNNAE
+240 VNSAE
-245 SIQEKIS
+245 SLQEKIS

-265 EDFTKEEEEFQEE
+265 EDFTKEEEDLQEE
-278 MIRDRSSEKEHKNVP
+278 MLRDRFSEKEHKNVP
-293 DLEPEEDSVM
+293 ELEPEEVSVLQ
-303 REEEPAEEYIPEED
+303 EEENISQDSFAE
-317 TQKQEEANEP
+317 TEEAEEP

-339 DQTEV
+339 DQTV
-344 ARLKEEEILS
+344 SRLEEEETLS
-354 GSSAELPQ
+354 DSSTELPQ

-368 MKNIDLENSAVT
+368 MKNIDLESDIMP
-380 EIPKAPDVTLPG
+380 EIPKAPEVVLPG
-392 AEKNVLE
+392 AEKNE
-399 TESDLDFNLEE
+399 TEAEIDFDFNLED

-424 DDELKTEDV
+424 DDEPKAEDV
-433 HTTEPDDEDY
+433 HAADPDDEDY

-448 LRKAEEEF
+448 LRRAEEEF
-456 LNGPAGRNIHK
+456 LNGPAGRKDHK
-467 EPKELQE
+467 DPEELLE
-474 EEFEEADEF
+474 EEFGEADEF
-483 YEDASDDEEDDFYG
+483 YEDASDDEDDDFYG

-505 DFYEDESDDEDD
+505 DFYGE
-517 DFYEDEPD
+517 
-525 DEDDDFYE
+525 
-533 DESDDE
+533 ESDDE
-539 DDDFYEDESDDEYDD
+539 DDDFYEDESDDGDDFYEEFDDDD
-554 FYGEDSDDASE
+554 FYGEESDDE
-565 ELYEEEFKDF
+565 EDDFYEEEPEEL
-575 PVVSRRP
+575 PVVSRNP
-582 LPKKKVAEKLSDE
+582 ISKNKSAKIISEEKNAE
-595 NNAVIRKPDPDR
+595 IRKPDPDR

-615 VSQQIPRKKKNVR
+615 AGQKAPRKKKNVR

-639 DSIRPQEAMD
+639 DTIRPQEAMD
-649 IIPREKNLTD
+649 IIPREKTLTD

-835 TIAQEA
+835 TIDQQA
-841 MLALYNLISVNQ
+841 MLVLYNLISVNQ
-853 KEDVPMNV
+853 KEDMPMNV

-870 AIVKSTGGI
+870 AIAKSTGGI

>member
-1 MSRIENLLAQKKYKE
+1 MDKEEFRIKVSRIDNLVAQKKYKE
-16 AMEVVDSIDWRRVKN
+16 AVEVVESIDWRRVKN

-43 INKRYQDSKEIFLL
+43 ANKRYEESKEIFLL

-76 LKMQDFQE
+76 LKMQDIEE
-84 ADEFYEEY
+84 AEEFYEEY
-92 LEVAPNDNTRYI
+92 LEVAPNDNTQYI

-160 ILWFNEGRYVLKAMD
+160 ILWFSEGRYVLKAMD

-206 QSAGSRENSSENK
+206 QSGEARETGSDAENK
-219 YETAMDEDSPVID
+219 YEVLPDEDSPVIES
-232 NVRIDERD
+232 VRIDERD
-240 VNNAE
+240 VNSAE
-245 SIQEKIS
+245 SLQEKIS

-265 EDFTKEEEEFQEE
+265 EDFTKEEEDLQEE
-278 MIRDRSSEKEHKNVP
+278 MLRDRFSEKEHKNVP
-293 DLEPEEDSVM
+293 ELEPEEVSVLQ
-303 REEEPAEEYIPEED
+303 EEENISQDSFAE
-317 TQKQEEANEP
+317 TEEAEEP

-339 DQTEV
+339 DQTV
-344 ARLKEEEILS
+344 SRLEEEETLS
-354 GSSAELPQ
+354 DSSTELPQ

-368 MKNIDLENSAVT
+368 MKNIDLESDIMP
-380 EIPKAPDVTLPG
+380 EIPKAPEVVLPG
-392 AEKNVLE
+392 AEKNE
-399 TESDLDFNLEE
+399 TEAEIDFDFNLED

-424 DDELKTEDV
+424 DDEPKAEDV
-433 HTTEPDDEDY
+433 HAADPDDEDY

-448 LRKAEEEF
+448 LRRAEEEF
-456 LNGPAGRNIHK
+456 LNGPAGRKDHK
-467 EPKELQE
+467 DPEELLE
-474 EEFEEADEF
+474 EEFGEAEEF
-483 YEDASDDEEDDFYG
+483 YEDASDDEDDDFYG

-505 DFYEDESDDEDD
+505 NFYGE
-517 DFYEDEPD
+517 
-525 DEDDDFYE
+525 
-533 DESDDE
+533 ESDDE
-539 DDDFYEDESDDEYDD
+539 DDDFYEDESDDGDDFYEEFDDDD
-554 FYGEDSDDASE
+554 FYGEESDDE
-565 ELYEEEFKDF
+565 EDDFYEEEPEEL
-575 PVVSRRP
+575 PVVSRNP
-582 LPKKKVAEKLSDE
+582 ISKNKSAKIISEEKNAE
-595 NNAVIRKPDPDR
+595 IRKPDPDR

-615 VSQQIPRKKKNVR
+615 AGQKAPRKKKNVR

-639 DSIRPQEAMD
+639 DTIRPQEAMD
-649 IIPREKNLTD
+649 IIPREKTLTD

-835 TIAQEA
+835 TIDQQA
-841 MLALYNLISVNQ
+841 MLVLYNLISVNQ
-853 KEDVPMNV
+853 KEDMPMNV

-870 AIVKSTGGI
+870 AIAKSTGGI

>member
-1 MSRIENLLAQKKYKE
+1 MDKEEFRIKVSRIDNLVAQKKYKE
-16 AMEVVDSIDWRRVKN
+16 AVEVVESIDWRRVKN

-43 INKRYQDSKEIFLL
+43 ANKRYEESKEIFLL

-76 LKMQDFQE
+76 LKMQDIEE
-84 ADEFYEEY
+84 AEEFYEEY
-92 LEVAPNDNTRYI
+92 LEVAPNDNTQYI

-160 ILWFNEGRYVLKAMD
+160 ILWFSEGRYVLKAMD

-206 QSAGSRENSSENK
+206 QSGEARETGSDAENK
-219 YETAMDEDSPVID
+219 YEVLPDEDSPVIES
-232 NVRIDERD
+232 VRIDERD
-240 VNNAE
+240 VNSAE
-245 SIQEKIS
+245 SLQEKIS

-265 EDFTKEEEEFQEE
+265 EDFTKEEEDLQEE
-278 MIRDRSSEKEHKNVP
+278 MLRDRFSEKEHKNVP
-293 DLEPEEDSVM
+293 ELEPEEVSVLQ
-303 REEEPAEEYIPEED
+303 EEENISQDSFAE
-317 TQKQEEANEP
+317 TEEAEEP

-339 DQTEV
+339 DQTV
-344 ARLKEEEILS
+344 SRLEEEETLS
-354 GSSAELPQ
+354 DSSTELPQ

-368 MKNIDLENSAVT
+368 MKNIDLESDIMP
-380 EIPKAPDVTLPG
+380 EIPKAPEVVLPG
-392 AEKNVLE
+392 AEKNE
-399 TESDLDFNLEE
+399 TEAEIDFDFNLED

-424 DDELKTEDV
+424 DDEPKAEDV
-433 HTTEPDDEDY
+433 HAADPDDEDY

-448 LRKAEEEF
+448 LRRAEEEF
-456 LNGPAGRNIHK
+456 LNGPAGRKDHK
-467 EPKELQE
+467 DPEELLE
-474 EEFEEADEF
+474 EEF
-483 YEDASDDEEDDFYG
+483 YEDASDEEEDDFYG
-497 DEYDDGDD
+497 DGYDDGND
-505 DFYEDESDDEDD
+505 DFYGE
-517 DFYEDEPD
+517 
-525 DEDDDFYE
+525 
-533 DESDDE
+533 ESDDE
-539 DDDFYEDESDDEYDD
+539 DDDFYEDESDDGDDFYEEFDDDD
-554 FYGEDSDDASE
+554 FYGEESDDE
-565 ELYEEEFKDF
+565 EDDFYEEEPEEL
-575 PVVSRRP
+575 PVVSRNP
-582 LPKKKVAEKLSDE
+582 ISKNKSAKIISEEKNAE
-595 NNAVIRKPDPDR
+595 IRKPDPDR

-615 VSQQIPRKKKNVR
+615 AGQKAPRKKKNVR

-639 DSIRPQEAMD
+639 DTIRPQEAMD
-649 IIPREKNLTD
+649 IIPREKTLTD

-835 TIAQEA
+835 TIDQQA
-841 MLALYNLISVNQ
+841 MLVLYNLISVNQ
-853 KEDVPMNV
+853 KEDMPMNV

-870 AIVKSTGGI
+870 AIAKSTGGI

>member
-1 MSRIENLLAQKKYKE
+1 MDKEEFRIKVSRIDNLVAQKKYKE
-16 AMEVVDSIDWRRVKN
+16 AVEVVESIDWRRVKN

-43 INKRYQDSKEIFLL
+43 ANKRYEESKEIFLL

-76 LKMQDFQE
+76 LKMQDIEE
-84 ADEFYEEY
+84 AEEFYEEY
-92 LEVAPNDNTRYI
+92 LEVAPNDNTQYI

-160 ILWFNEGRYVLKAMD
+160 IVWFSEGRYVLKAMD

-206 QSAGSRENSSENK
+206 QSGEARETGSDAENK
-219 YETAMDEDSPVID
+219 YEVLPDEDSPVIES
-232 NVRIDERD
+232 VRIDERD
-240 VNNAE
+240 VNSAE
-245 SIQEKIS
+245 SLQEKIS

-265 EDFTKEEEEFQEE
+265 EDFTKEEEDLQEE
-278 MIRDRSSEKEHKNVP
+278 MLRDRFSEKEHKNVP
-293 DLEPEEDSVM
+293 ELEPEEVSVLQ
-303 REEEPAEEYIPEED
+303 EEENISQDSFAE
-317 TQKQEEANEP
+317 TEEAEEP

-339 DQTEV
+339 DQTV
-344 ARLKEEEILS
+344 SRLEEEETLS
-354 GSSAELPQ
+354 DSSTELPQ

-368 MKNIDLENSAVT
+368 MKNIDLESDIMP
-380 EIPKAPDVTLPG
+380 EIPKAPEVVLPG
-392 AEKNVLE
+392 AEKNE
-399 TESDLDFNLEE
+399 TEAEIDFDFNLED

-424 DDELKTEDV
+424 DDEPKAEDV
-433 HTTEPDDEDY
+433 HAADPDDEDY

-448 LRKAEEEF
+448 LRRAEEEF
-456 LNGPAGRNIHK
+456 LNGPAGRKDHK
-467 EPKELQE
+467 DPEELLE
-474 EEFEEADEF
+474 EEFGEAEEF
-483 YEDASDDEEDDFYG
+483 YEDASDDEDDDFYG

-505 DFYEDESDDEDD
+505 DFYGE
-517 DFYEDEPD
+517 
-525 DEDDDFYE
+525 
-533 DESDDE
+533 ESDDE
-539 DDDFYEDESDDEYDD
+539 DDDFYEDESDDGDDFYEEFDDDD
-554 FYGEDSDDASE
+554 FYGEESDDE
-565 ELYEEEFKDF
+565 EDDFYEEEPEEL
-575 PVVSRRP
+575 PVVSRNP
-582 LPKKKVAEKLSDE
+582 ISKNKSAKIISEEKNAE
-595 NNAVIRKPDPDR
+595 IRKPDPDR

-615 VSQQIPRKKKNVR
+615 AGQKAPRKKKNVR

-639 DSIRPQEAMD
+639 DTIRPQEAMD
-649 IIPREKNLTD
+649 IIPREKTLTD

-835 TIAQEA
+835 TIDQQA
-841 MLALYNLISVNQ
+841 MLVLYNLISVNQ
-853 KEDVPMNV
+853 KEDMPMNV

-870 AIVKSTGGI
+870 AIAKSTGGI

>member
-1 MSRIENLLAQKKYKE
+1 MDKEEFRIKVSRIDNLVAQKKYKE
-16 AMEVVDSIDWRRVKN
+16 AVEVVESIDWRRVKN

-43 INKRYQDSKEIFLL
+43 ANKRYEESKEIFLL

-76 LKMQDFQE
+76 LKMQDIEE
-84 ADEFYEEY
+84 AEEFYEEY
-92 LEVAPNDNTRYI
+92 LEVAPNDNTQYI

-160 ILWFNEGRYVLKAMD
+160 ILWFSEGRYVLKAMD

-206 QSAGSRENSSENK
+206 QSGEARETGSDAENK
-219 YETAMDEDSPVID
+219 YEVLPDEDSPVIES
-232 NVRIDERD
+232 VRIDERD
-240 VNNAE
+240 VNSAE
-245 SIQEKIS
+245 SLQEKIS

-265 EDFTKEEEEFQEE
+265 EDFTKEEEDLQEE
-278 MIRDRSSEKEHKNVP
+278 MLRDRFSEKEHKNVP
-293 DLEPEEDSVM
+293 ELEPEEVSVLQ
-303 REEEPAEEYIPEED
+303 EEENISQDSFAE
-317 TQKQEEANEP
+317 TEEAEEP

-339 DQTEV
+339 DQTV
-344 ARLKEEEILS
+344 SRLEEEETLS
-354 GSSAELPQ
+354 DSSTELPQ

-368 MKNIDLENSAVT
+368 MKNIDLESDIMP
-380 EIPKAPDVTLPG
+380 EIPKAPEVVLPG
-392 AEKNVLE
+392 AEKNE
-399 TESDLDFNLEE
+399 TEAEIDFDFNLED

-424 DDELKTEDV
+424 DDKPKAEDV
-433 HTTEPDDEDY
+433 HAADPDDEDY

-448 LRKAEEEF
+448 LRRAEEEF
-456 LNGPAGRNIHK
+456 LNGPAGRKDHK
-467 EPKELQE
+467 DPEELLE
-474 EEFEEADEF
+474 EEFGEADEF
-483 YEDASDDEEDDFYG
+483 YEDASDDEDDDFYG

-505 DFYEDESDDEDD
+505 DFYGE
-517 DFYEDEPD
+517 
-525 DEDDDFYE
+525 
-533 DESDDE
+533 ESDDE
-539 DDDFYEDESDDEYDD
+539 DDDFYEDESDDGDDFYEEFDDDD
-554 FYGEDSDDASE
+554 FYGEESDDE
-565 ELYEEEFKDF
+565 EDDFYEEEPEEL
-575 PVVSRRP
+575 PVVSRNP
-582 LPKKKVAEKLSDE
+582 ISKNKSAKIISEEKNAE
-595 NNAVIRKPDPDR
+595 IRKPDPDR

-615 VSQQIPRKKKNVR
+615 AGQKAPRKKKNVH

-639 DSIRPQEAMD
+639 DTIRPQEAMD
-649 IIPREKNLTD
+649 IIPREKTLTD

-835 TIAQEA
+835 TIDQQA
-841 MLALYNLISVNQ
+841 MLVLYNLISVNQ
-853 KEDVPMNV
+853 KEDMPMNV

-870 AIVKSTGGI
+870 AIAKSTGGI

>member
-1 MSRIENLLAQKKYKE
+1 MDKEEFRIKVSRIDNLVAQKKYKE
-16 AMEVVDSIDWRRVKN
+16 AVEVVESIDWRRVKN

-43 INKRYQDSKEIFLL
+43 ANKRYEESKEIFLL

-76 LKMQDFQE
+76 LKMQDIEE
-84 ADEFYEEY
+84 AEEFYEEY
-92 LEVAPNDNTRYI
+92 LEVAPNDNTQYI

-160 ILWFNEGRYVLKAMD
+160 ILWFSEGRYVLKAMD

-206 QSAGSRENSSENK
+206 QSGEARETGSDAENK
-219 YETAMDEDSPVID
+219 YEVLPDEDSPVIES
-232 NVRIDERD
+232 VRIDERD
-240 VNNAE
+240 VNSAE
-245 SIQEKIS
+245 SLQEKIS

-265 EDFTKEEEEFQEE
+265 EDFTKEEEDLQEE
-278 MIRDRSSEKEHKNVP
+278 MLRDRFSEKEHKNVP
-293 DLEPEEDSVM
+293 EL
-303 REEEPAEEYIPEED
+303 
-317 TQKQEEANEP
+317 EP

-339 DQTEV
+339 DQTV
-344 ARLKEEEILS
+344 SRLEEEETLS
-354 GSSAELPQ
+354 DSSTELPQ

-368 MKNIDLENSAVT
+368 MKNIDLESDIMP
-380 EIPKAPDVTLPG
+380 EIPKAPEVVLPG
-392 AEKNVLE
+392 AEKNE
-399 TESDLDFNLEE
+399 TEAEIDFDFNLED

-424 DDELKTEDV
+424 DDKPKAEDV
-433 HTTEPDDEDY
+433 HAADPDDEDY

-448 LRKAEEEF
+448 LRRAEEEF
-456 LNGPAGRNIHK
+456 LNGPAGRKDHK
-467 EPKELQE
+467 DPEELLE
-474 EEFEEADEF
+474 EEFGEAEEF
-483 YEDASDDEEDDFYG
+483 YEDASDDEDDDFYG

-505 DFYEDESDDEDD
+505 DFYGE
-517 DFYEDEPD
+517 
-525 DEDDDFYE
+525 
-533 DESDDE
+533 ESDDE
-539 DDDFYEDESDDEYDD
+539 DDDFYEDESDDGDDFYEEFDDDD
-554 FYGEDSDDASE
+554 FYGEESDDE
-565 ELYEEEFKDF
+565 EDDFYEEEPEEL
-575 PVVSRRP
+575 PVVSRNP
-582 LPKKKVAEKLSDE
+582 ISKNKSAKIISEEKNAE
-595 NNAVIRKPDPDR
+595 IRKPDPDR

-615 VSQQIPRKKKNVR
+615 AGQKAPRKKKNVR

-639 DSIRPQEAMD
+639 DTIRPQEAMD
-649 IIPREKNLTD
+649 IIPREKTLTD

-835 TIAQEA
+835 TIDQQA
-841 MLALYNLISVNQ
+841 MLVLYNLISVNQ
-853 KEDVPMNV
+853 KEDMPMNV

-870 AIVKSTGGI
+870 AIAKSTGGI

>member
-1 MSRIENLLAQKKYKE
+1 MDKEEFRIKVSRIDNLVAQKKYKE
-16 AMEVVDSIDWRRVKN
+16 AVEVVESIDWRRVKN

-43 INKRYQDSKEIFLL
+43 ANKRYEESKEIFLL

-76 LKMQDFQE
+76 LKMQDIEE
-84 ADEFYEEY
+84 AEEFYEEY
-92 LEVAPNDNTRYI
+92 LEVAPNDNTQYI

-160 ILWFNEGRYVLKAMD
+160 ILWFSEGRYVLKAMD

-206 QSAGSRENSSENK
+206 QSGEARETGSDAENK
-219 YETAMDEDSPVID
+219 YEALPDEDSPVIES
-232 NVRIDERD
+232 VRIDERD
-240 VNNAE
+240 VNSAE
-245 SIQEKIS
+245 SLQEKIS

-265 EDFTKEEEEFQEE
+265 EDFTKEEEDLQEE
-278 MIRDRSSEKEHKNVP
+278 MLRDRFSEKEHKNVP
-293 DLEPEEDSVM
+293 QLEPEEVSVLQ
-303 REEEPAEEYIPEED
+303 EEENISQDSFAE
-317 TQKQEEANEP
+317 TEEAEEP

-339 DQTEV
+339 DQTV
-344 ARLKEEEILS
+344 SRLEEEETLS
-354 GSSAELPQ
+354 DSSTELPQ

-368 MKNIDLENSAVT
+368 MKNIDLESDIMP
-380 EIPKAPDVTLPG
+380 EIPKAPEVVLPG
-392 AEKNVLE
+392 AEKNE
-399 TESDLDFNLEE
+399 TEAEIDFDFNLED

-424 DDELKTEDV
+424 DDEPKAEDV
-433 HTTEPDDEDY
+433 HAADPDDEDY

-448 LRKAEEEF
+448 LRRAEEEF
-456 LNGPAGRNIHK
+456 LNGPAGRKDHK
-467 EPKELQE
+467 DPEELLE
-474 EEFEEADEF
+474 EEFGEADEF
-483 YEDASDDEEDDFYG
+483 YEDASDDEDDDFYG

-505 DFYEDESDDEDD
+505 DFYGE
-517 DFYEDEPD
+517 
-525 DEDDDFYE
+525 
-533 DESDDE
+533 ESDDE
-539 DDDFYEDESDDEYDD
+539 DDDFYEDESDDGDDFYEEFDDDD
-554 FYGEDSDDASE
+554 FYGEESDDE
-565 ELYEEEFKDF
+565 EDDFYEEEPEEL
-575 PVVSRRP
+575 PVVSRNP
-582 LPKKKVAEKLSDE
+582 ISKNKSAKIISEEKNAE
-595 NNAVIRKPDPDR
+595 IRKPDPDR

-615 VSQQIPRKKKNVR
+615 AGQKAPRKKKNVR

-639 DSIRPQEAMD
+639 DTIRPQEAMD
-649 IIPREKNLTD
+649 IIPREKTLTD

-835 TIAQEA
+835 TIDQQA
-841 MLALYNLISVNQ
+841 MLVLYNLISVNQ
-853 KEDVPMNV
+853 KEDMPMNV

-870 AIVKSTGGI
+870 AIAKSTGGI

>member
-1 MSRIENLLAQKKYKE
+1 MDKEEFRIKVSRIDNLVAQKKYKE
-16 AMEVVDSIDWRRVKN
+16 AVEVVESIDWRRVKN

-43 INKRYQDSKEIFLL
+43 ANKRYEESKEIFLL

-76 LKMQDFQE
+76 LKMQDIEE
-84 ADEFYEEY
+84 AEEFYEEY
-92 LEVAPNDNTRYI
+92 LEVAPNDNTQYI

-160 ILWFNEGRYVLKAMD
+160 ILWFSEGRYVLKAMD

-206 QSAGSRENSSENK
+206 QSGEARETGSDAENK
-219 YETAMDEDSPVID
+219 YEALPDEDSPVIES
-232 NVRIDERD
+232 VRIDERD
-240 VNNAE
+240 VNSAE
-245 SIQEKIS
+245 SLQEKIS

-265 EDFTKEEEEFQEE
+265 EDFTKEEEDLQEE
-278 MIRDRSSEKEHKNVP
+278 MLRDRFSEKEHKNVLE
-293 DLEPEEDSVM
+293 LEPEEVSVLQ
-303 REEEPAEEYIPEED
+303 EEENISQDSFAE
-317 TQKQEEANEP
+317 TEEAEEP

-339 DQTEV
+339 DQTV
-344 ARLKEEEILS
+344 SRLEEEETLS
-354 GSSAELPQ
+354 DSSTELPQ

-368 MKNIDLENSAVT
+368 MKNIDLESDIMP
-380 EIPKAPDVTLPG
+380 EIPKAPEVVLPG
-392 AEKNVLE
+392 AEKNE
-399 TESDLDFNLEE
+399 TEAEIDFDFNLED

-424 DDELKTEDV
+424 DDEPKAEDV
-433 HTTEPDDEDY
+433 HAADPDDEDY

-448 LRKAEEEF
+448 LRRAEEEF
-456 LNGPAGRNIHK
+456 LNGPAGRKDHK
-467 EPKELQE
+467 DPEELLE
-474 EEFEEADEF
+474 EEFGEAEEF
-483 YEDASDDEEDDFYG
+483 YEDASDDEDDDFYG

-505 DFYEDESDDEDD
+505 DFYGE
-517 DFYEDEPD
+517 
-525 DEDDDFYE
+525 
-533 DESDDE
+533 ESDDE
-539 DDDFYEDESDDEYDD
+539 DDDFYEDESDDGDDFYEEFDDDD
-554 FYGEDSDDASE
+554 FYGEESDDE
-565 ELYEEEFKDF
+565 EDDFYEEEPEEL
-575 PVVSRRP
+575 PVVSRNP
-582 LPKKKVAEKLSDE
+582 ISKNKSAKIISEEKNAE
-595 NNAVIRKPDPDR
+595 IRKPDPDR

-615 VSQQIPRKKKNVR
+615 AGQKAPRKKKNVR

-639 DSIRPQEAMD
+639 DTIRPQEAMD
-649 IIPREKNLTD
+649 IIPREKTLTD

-835 TIAQEA
+835 TIDQQA
-841 MLALYNLISVNQ
+841 MLVLYNLISVNQ
-853 KEDVPMNV
+853 KEDMPMNV

-870 AIVKSTGGI
+870 AIAKSTGGI